1 MQINQSVNQSV
12 SQTTLQTLETAL
24 QTCMLADKHAL
35 RRKLRDVAD
44 LIKLADENARLKS
57 QRLLGEI
64 AQKVRTSQQKY
75 AARLA
80 SLPKPEYPLELP
92 VSARRD
98 EIAAA
103 ISKNQVVIVCG
114 ETGSGKTTQLPK
126 ICLELGRGVAGFIGH
141 TQPRRIAARSVAS
154 RIAQELNS
162 PLGEV
167 VGYKVRFN
175 DKITEGSYVKL
186 MTDGIL
192 LAETQGDKFL
202 NAYDTIIIDE
212 AHERSLNIDF
222 LLGYLKQLLP
232 KRPDLKVIVTSATID
247 ATRFSSHFSAQTS
260 VGVIKAA
267 PVIEVSGR
275 TYPVEIRYRPLGSAG
290 FRAKESAQAENA
302 QFDLDEE
309 TDTTLDNIPAG
320 SILGITKKAKTE
332 SRWLEE
338 DDEEEAIEEA
348 IMDAADDLLRQ
359 GDGDILVFLPGER
372 EIRDVAEHLRKY
384 QGRSTKLKH
393 IEVLPLFARLSIED
407 QQKIFKPHSAR
418 RIVLATNVAE
428 TSLTVPGIKYVID
441 AGLAR
446 MNRYSVRA
454 KVEQLQIEKISQAAA
469 KQRAGR
475 CGRVSNGICVRLYSE
490 QDFDG
495 RPEFTEPEIL
505 RSSLASVILRMA
517 ALRLGDIGDFP
528 FIESPSSRLI
538 ADGYLLLQELGAV
551 DSNRQIT
558 EIGLQLAK
566 LPLDPR
572 VGRMILAAKRE
583 NCLSEILVIASVLSM
598 QDPRERPMDKR
609 EAADNAHAKF
619 IGEGSDFMSYLKIWD
634 FYDSAL
640 KTKKSNKDLLNICHA
655 NFLSFLR
662 LKEWRELHGQI
673 LQIVEELGF
682 LIPSP
687 FKGEG
692 KDGGKNLAHISKT
705 SPSRPI
711 SPSPQPLSHQG
722 RGVLSSSPQQRK
734 TPYPLVGEGVHVLE
748 SAKEATFEQIHK
760 SLLAGL
766 LGNIGFKDGD
776 NDSYA
781 GARGIRFFVAP
792 GSGLKKIRPKW
803 VIAAEL
809 VDTSKLYA
817 RCVAKIEPDWIEPLA
832 RGLTEST
839 YSDPRWDRKMG
850 MVNAWER
857 VSLYG
862 LTIIPKRRVHYG
874 PINPT
879 ESREIF
885 IREAL
890 ALGELDT
897 KARFYVE
904 NERLI
909 AEVEELE
916 HKARRQDVLVDE
928 HQLFAFYD
936 SKVPA
941 DITNAASFE
950 QWREGAEKL
959 NPRLLYL
966 TRDDLM
972 RHGADAIT
980 AVQFPETLLLRQFG
994 RSDALVANHSKG
1006 NRDEGVAPTNVLI
1019 SLKYRFEPSHIL
1031 DGVTAAVPL
1040 ALLNQ
1045 LDPTPTEWLV
1055 PGMLRE
1061 KLTYL
1066 IKALPKAFRRVCVP
1080 VPEFVTGFLDEIS
1093 NPTSSFRR
1101 KSESSDLTT
1110 TTLDSDFRRNDGKG
1124 DDEWQNLPL
1133 LETLAAY
1140 IQHKTTLKISKDD
1153 WVLAEMPV
1161 HHLMNFSIVDDA
1173 GRELAMG
1180 RDWRALQKQLGQAAQ
1195 LTFRNT
1201 SPDIEKTGLKQWDFG
1216 DLPQTLSFERDS
1228 LKVTGYPALEDNI
1241 DAVSVKL
1248 FDTAREAEISHRQG
1262 VCRLMRFEL
1271 QAQIKQLEKGLPNF
1285 NQYALAFRSIISPD
1299 DLREDMLTAIAD
1311 RAFIG
1316 EDDLPRTNAD
1326 FMKLKARART
1336 RLPAVSEA
1344 IARQA
1349 QAIATEYQ
1357 LLAAKQA
1364 QMPATVN
1371 RLKRDVESQTQ
1382 LLVYKN
1388 CFTQTPWEYLQN
1400 IPRYLKALRLRIEK
1414 QPANPE
1420 RDGKNAASVGALWQK
1435 WQDKINQ
1442 LQTAG
1447 SLILPALQ
1455 DYRWLIEELR
1465 VSLFAQELKT
1475 PFPVSIKRLEK
1486 TWAEINH

>member
-1 MQINQSVNQSV
+1 
-12 SQTTLQTLETAL
+12 
-24 QTCMLADKHAL
+24 MLADRHAL
-35 RRKLRDVAD
+35 RRKARDAD
-44 LIKLADENARLKS
+44 DLLKLKDEKSTLKA

-64 AQKVRTSQQKY
+64 AQKVRTSQAKF

-80 SLPKPEYPLELP
+80 HLPQPKYPLELP
-92 VSARRD
+92 VSSRRD
-98 EIAAA
+98 EIAKA
-103 ISKNQVVIVCG
+103 IQNNQVVIVCG

-126 ICLELGRGVAGFIGH
+126 ICLGLGRGVAGLIGH

-175 DKITEGSYVKL
+175 DKLSESSYVKL

-247 ATRFSSHFSAQTS
+247 AERFSSHFSMQTS

-290 FRAKESAQAENA
+290 FRAKESAEAENA
-302 QFDLDEE
+302 QFDLDDD
-309 TDTTLDNIPAG
+309 TDLTFENISSG
-320 SILGITKKAKTE
+320 NILGITRKAKTE
-332 SRWLEE
+332 ARWLEE

-372 EIRDVAEHLRKY
+372 EIRDTADHLRKY
-384 QGRSTKLKH
+384 QGRSAKLKH

-407 QQKIFKPHSAR
+407 QQKIFKSHSSR

-490 QDFDG
+490 EDFNG

-505 RSSLASVILRMA
+505 RSSLAAVILRMA
-517 ALRLGDIGDFP
+517 ALRLGDVTEFP
-528 FIESPSSRLI
+528 FIEAPSSRLI

-551 DSNRQIT
+551 NAQRQIT

-583 NCLSEILVIASVLSM
+583 GCLKEILIIASVLSI

-619 IGEGSDFMSYLKIWD
+619 AGEGSDFMSYLKIWD
-634 FYDSAL
+634 WFDGAL
-640 KTKKSNKDLLNICHA
+640 KTKKSNKDLLNQCHA

-662 LKEWRELHGQI
+662 LKEWRELHGQ
-673 LQIVEELGF
+673 LLDIVQEME
-682 LIPSP
+682 
-687 FKGEG
+687 FKLDD
-692 KDGGKNLAHISKT
+692 KVT
-705 SPSRPI
+705 SDI
-711 SPSPQPLSHQG
+711 VKYEQ
-722 RGVLSSSPQQRK
+722 
-734 TPYPLVGEGVHVLE
+734 VHK
-748 SAKEATFEQIHK
+748 A
-760 SLLAGL
+760 LLAGL
-766 LGNIGFKDGD
+766 LGNIGFKDGESE
-776 NDSYA
+776 SYA
-781 GARGIRFFVAP
+781 GARGIRFHIAP
-792 GSGLKKIRPKW
+792 GSTLKKTRPKW

-809 VDTSKLYA
+809 VDTTKLYA

-832 RGLTEST
+832 RGLTESQ

-874 PINPT
+874 SINPQ

-890 ALGELDT
+890 ANGEFDS
-897 KARFYVE
+897 KAAFFVA

-936 SKVPA
+936 SKIPA
-941 DITNAASFE
+941 DIYQAATFE
-950 QWREGAEKL
+950 KWREGAEKL
-959 NPRLLYL
+959 NPKLLYL

-980 AVQFPETLLLRQFG
+980 AVQFPEKMYLG
-994 RSDALVANHSKG
+994 DIN
-1006 NRDEGVAPTNVLI
+1006 DGVEVN
-1019 SLKYRFEPSHIL
+1019 LKYRFEPGHIL
-1031 DGVTAAVPL
+1031 DGVTATIPL
-1040 ALLNQ
+1040 VMLNQ

-1066 IKALPKAFRRVCVP
+1066 IKALPKNFRRVCVP
-1080 VPEFVTGFLDEIS
+1080 VPEFVTGFLQHAE
-1093 NPTSSFRR
+1093 NQP
-1101 KSESSDLTT
+1101 
-1110 TTLDSDFRRNDGKG
+1110 NV
-1124 DDEWQNLPL
+1124 PL
-1133 LETLAAY
+1133 LETLASY
-1140 IQHKTTLKISKDD
+1140 IQHKTTLKISQDD
-1153 WVLAEMPV
+1153 WVLNDIPP
-1161 HHLMNFSIVDDA
+1161 HHLMNFSVVDDA

-1201 SPDIEKTGLKQWDFG
+1201 SPDIEKTNLKQWDFG
-1216 DLPQTLSFERDS
+1216 DLPQTLSFERDG

-1248 FDTAREAEISHRQG
+1248 FDTAQEAEANHRQG
-1262 VCRLMRFEL
+1262 VARLMRFEL
-1271 QAQIKQLEKGLPNF
+1271 KEQVKQLEKGLPNF
-1285 NQYALAFRSIISPD
+1285 NQYALVFRNIMSPD
-1299 DLREDMLTAIAD
+1299 DLREDLLTAIAD

-1316 EDDLPRTNAD
+1316 EDDLPRSNSE
-1326 FMKLKARART
+1326 FMQLKQRART

-1357 LLAAKQA
+1357 SLINSQAK
-1364 QMPATVN
+1364 MPATVN
-1371 RLKRDVESQTQ
+1371 RLKKDVEQQVQ

-1388 CFTQTPWEYLQN
+1388 CFTQTPWAHLQH
-1400 IPRYLKALRLRIEK
+1400 IPRYLKALNLRIQK

-1420 RDGKNAASVGALWQK
+1420 RDGKNAASVGMLWQK

-1442 LQTAG
+1442 LQQAG
-1447 SLILPALQ
+1447 SLIPPALQ

-1486 TWAEINH
+1486 TWQEINY

>member
-1 MQINQSVNQSV
+1 
-12 SQTTLQTLETAL
+12 
-24 QTCMLADKHAL
+24 MLADKFRL
-35 RRKLRDVAD
+35 RSQLNQAQSQISQNKPIEKSLAEVARKIQQSQA
-44 LIKLADENARLKS
+44 KYQ
-57 QRLLGEI
+57 QRL
-64 AQKVRTSQQKY
+64 TN
-75 AARLA
+75 
-80 SLPKPEYPLELP
+80 LPKPEYPLDLP
-92 VSARRD
+92 VSGKKA

-103 ISKNQVVIVCG
+103 IASNQVVIICG
-114 ETGSGKTTQLPK
+114 ETGSGKTTQIPK
-126 ICLELGRGVAGFIGH
+126 ICLELGRGVAGLIGH

-154 RIAQELNS
+154 RIAQELQS

-175 DKITEGSYVKL
+175 DKLSEGSYVKL

-247 ATRFSSHFSAQTS
+247 ADRFSKHFN
-260 VGVIKAA
+260 GA

-275 TYPVEIRYRPLGSAG
+275 TYPVEIRYRPLGKAG
-290 FRAKESAQAENA
+290 FRTKETGEPENA
-302 QFDLDEE
+302 QFDADDE
-309 TDTTLDNIPAG
+309 TIF
-320 SILGITKKAKTE
+320 GIARKAKTE
-332 SRWLEE
+332 ARWLEE

-372 EIRDVAEHLRKY
+372 EIRDTAEHLRKY
-384 QGRSTKLKH
+384 QGRSAKLKH

-407 QQKIFKPHSAR
+407 QQKIFRPHSSR

-446 MNRYSVRA
+446 MNRYSTRA
-454 KVEQLQIEKISQAAA
+454 KVEQLQIEKVSQAAA

-490 QDFDG
+490 ADFDS

-517 ALRLGDIGDFP
+517 ALRLGDVTEFP
-528 FIESPSSRLI
+528 FIEPPSTRLI

-551 DSNRQIT
+551 DSKRQIT
-558 EIGLQLAK
+558 ETGIQLAK

-609 EAADNAHAKF
+609 EAADNAHSKF
-619 IGEGSDFMSYLKIWD
+619 ATEGSDFMSYLKIWD
-634 FYDSAL
+634 FYDNAL
-640 KTKKSNKDLLNICHA
+640 KTKKSNKDLLNQCHA

-673 LQIVEELGF
+673 KQITEELE
-682 LIPSP
+682 L
-687 FKGEG
+687 KL
-692 KDGGKNLAHISKT
+692 NLEPAN
-705 SPSRPI
+705 
-711 SPSPQPLSHQG
+711 
-722 RGVLSSSPQQRK
+722 
-734 TPYPLVGEGVHVLE
+734 
-748 SAKEATFEQIHK
+748 FEQIHK
-760 SLLAGL
+760 ALLAGL

-776 NDSYA
+776 SDSYA

-792 GSGLKKIRPKW
+792 GSTLKKTRPKW

-817 RCVAKIEPDWIEPLA
+817 RCMAKIEPDWIEPLA
-832 RGLTEST
+832 RDLTESQ

-874 PINPT
+874 PINPQ

-890 ALGELDT
+890 ANGEFDT
-897 KARFYVE
+897 KSAFFTA

-941 DITNAASFE
+941 DIFNAASFE
-950 QWREGAEKL
+950 KWREGAEKL
-959 NPRLLYL
+959 NPKLLYL

-980 AVQFPETLLLRQFG
+980 AVQFPEKMVL
-994 RSDALVANHSKG
+994 KG
-1006 NRDEGVAPTNVLI
+1006 VDGKQSIEIP
-1019 SLKYRFEPSHIL
+1019 LKYRFEPSHIL
-1031 DGVTAAVPL
+1031 DGVTATVPL

-1045 LDPTPTEWLV
+1045 LDPTATEWLV

-1066 IKALPKAFRRVCVP
+1066 VKALPKNFRRVCVP
-1080 VPEFVTGFLDEIS
+1080 VPEFVTGFLDQ
-1093 NPTSSFRR
+1093 NPIGQAPI
-1101 KSESSDLTT
+1101 K
-1110 TTLDSDFRRNDGKG
+1110 
-1124 DDEWQNLPL
+1124 PL
-1133 LETLAAY
+1133 LAAH
-1140 IQHKTTLKISKDD
+1140 IQRVTTLKIGVED
-1153 WVLAEMPV
+1153 WVDETPAHL
-1161 HHLMNFSIVDDA
+1161 LMNFSVVDDA

-1216 DLPQTLSFERDS
+1216 DLPQTLSFERDG
-1228 LKVTGYPALEDNI
+1228 LKVTGYPAIEDNI
-1241 DAVSVKL
+1241 DSVSVKL
-1248 FDTAREAEISHRQG
+1248 FDTAIEADANLRKG

-1271 QAQIKQLEKGLPNF
+1271 KEQIKQLEKSLPNF
-1285 NQYALAFRSIISPD
+1285 NQYALTFRSIMSPD
-1299 DLREDMLTAIAD
+1299 DLREDMITAIAD

-1336 RLPAVSEA
+1336 RLPAVS
-1344 IARQA
+1344 
-1349 QAIATEYQ
+1349 QAIVRQVQSVATEYQ
-1357 LLAAKQA
+1357 ALINMQAK
-1364 QMPATVN
+1364 MPATVN
-1371 RLKRDVESQTQ
+1371 RLKKDVESQISC
-1382 LLVYKN
+1382 LVYKN
-1388 CFTQTPWEYLQN
+1388 CFTQTPWEYLQH
-1400 IPRYLKALRLRIEK
+1400 IPRYLKALNLRIQK
-1414 QPANPE
+1414 QPANSD
-1420 RDGKNAASVGALWQK
+1420 RDGKNAASVGLIWQK
-1435 WQDKINQ
+1435 WQDKMNN
-1442 LQTAG
+1442 LQQTHMD
-1447 SLILPALQ
+1447 IPPALQ
-1455 DYRWLIEELR
+1455 DFRWQIEELR

-1475 PFPVSIKRLEK
+1475 PMPISTKRLDK
-1486 TWAEINH
+1486 IWAEMRF

>member
-1 MQINQSVNQSV
+1 MSQKSPQS
-12 SQTTLQTLETAL
+12 LFDKLA
-24 QTCMLADKHAL
+24 TCMLADRFGLKNRINQA
-35 RRKLRDVAD
+35 RD
-44 LIKLADENARLKS
+44 LAKKNKPIERNLV
-57 QRLLGEI
+57 EI
-64 AQKVRTSQQKY
+64 AQKVRTSQLKY

-98 EIAAA
+98 EIAKA
-103 ISKNQVVIVCG
+103 IANNQVVIVCG

-126 ICLELGRGVAGFIGH
+126 ICLELGRGVAGLIGH

-175 DKITEGSYVKL
+175 DKITDGSYVKL

-247 ATRFSSHFSAQTS
+247 AERFSSHFN
-260 VGVIKAA
+260 GA

-275 TYPVEIRYRPLGSAG
+275 TYPVEIRYRPLGKAG
-290 FRAKESAQAENA
+290 FRAKESAEAENA
-302 QFDLDEE
+302 QFDLDDE
-309 TDTTLDNIPAG
+309 NVF
-320 SILGITKKAKTE
+320 GITRKAKTE
-332 SRWLEE
+332 ARWLEE

-372 EIRDVAEHLRKY
+372 EIRDVADHLRKY

-517 ALRLGDIGDFP
+517 ALRLGDIADFP
-528 FIESPSSRLI
+528 FIEAPSSRLI
-538 ADGYLLLQELGAV
+538 TDGYQLLQELGAV

-583 NCLSEILVIASVLSM
+583 NCLSEILIIASVLSM

-609 EAADNAHAKF
+609 EAADNAHSKF
-619 IGEGSDFMSYLKIWD
+619 IGEGSDFMSYLKIWE
-634 FYDSAL
+634 FYDNSL

-673 LQIVEELGF
+673 KQIIDEMD
-682 LIPSP
+682 
-687 FKGEG
+687 FKLNE
-692 KDGGKNLAHISKT
+692 
-705 SPSRPI
+705 
-711 SPSPQPLSHQG
+711 
-722 RGVLSSSPQQRK
+722 
-734 TPYPLVGEGVHVLE
+734 
-748 SAKEATFEQIHK
+748 KEASFEQVHK
-760 SLLAGL
+760 ALLAGL

-792 GSGLKKIRPKW
+792 GSGLKKTRPKW

-832 RGLTEST
+832 RGLTESQ

-874 PINPT
+874 PINPS

-890 ALGELDT
+890 GNGEFDT
-897 KARFYVE
+897 RAVFFVA

-936 SKVPA
+936 SKIPA
-941 DITNAASFE
+941 DIYNAASFE
-950 QWREGAEKL
+950 KWREGAEKL
-959 NPRLLYL
+959 NPKLLYL

-980 AVQFPETLLLRQFG
+980 AVQFPEKMTLG
-994 RSDALVANHSKG
+994 
-1006 NRDEGVAPTNVLI
+1006 GVEIP
-1019 SLKYRFEPSHIL
+1019 LKYRFEPGHIL
-1031 DGVTAAVPL
+1031 DGVTATVPL

-1045 LDPTPTEWLV
+1045 LDHTPTEWLV

-1061 KLTYL
+1061 KLMYL
-1066 IKALPKAFRRVCVP
+1066 IKALPKTFRRVCVP
-1080 VPEFVTGFLDEIS
+1080 VPEFVTGFLDVNKVGEGAI
-1093 NPTSSFRR
+1093 
-1101 KSESSDLTT
+1101 K
-1110 TTLDSDFRRNDGKG
+1110 
-1124 DDEWQNLPL
+1124 QV
-1133 LETLAAY
+1133 LATH
-1140 IQHKTTLKISKDD
+1140 IQRVTTLKISAED
-1153 WVLAEMPV
+1153 WVEETPAHL
-1161 HHLMNFSIVDDA
+1161 LMNFSIVDDA

-1216 DLPQTLSFERDS
+1216 DLPQTLSFERDG

-1248 FDTAREAEISHRQG
+1248 FDTAREAEINHRKG

-1271 QAQIKQLEKGLPNF
+1271 KEQIKQLEKGLPNF
-1285 NQYALAFRSIISPD
+1285 NQYGLALRTVMSPD
-1299 DLREDMLTAIAD
+1299 DLREDILTAIAD

-1357 LLAAKQA
+1357 LLATKQA

-1414 QPANPE
+1414 HPAAPD
-1420 RDGKNAASVGALWQK
+1420 RDGKNAASVGVIWQK
-1435 WQDKINQ
+1435 WQDKVS
-1442 LQTAG
+1442 
-1447 SLILPALQ
+1447 SLHQANLEIPQGLQ

-1486 TWAEINH
+1486 TWAEINR

>member
-1 MQINQSVNQSV
+1 MNDRLKPSNSTDFL
-12 SQTTLQTLETAL
+12 STL
-24 QTCMLADKHAL
+24 QTCMLADRHAL
-35 RRKLRDVAD
+35 RRKWRDVAD
-44 LIKLADENARLKS
+44 LQKLKDEKSALKA
-57 QRLLGEI
+57 QRLLDEI
-64 AQKVRTSQQKY
+64 AQKVHQSQQKY

-92 VSARRD
+92 VSSRR
-98 EIAAA
+98 EEVAKA
-103 ISKNQVVIVCG
+103 IQQHQVVIVCG

-126 ICLELGRGVAGFIGH
+126 ICLALGRGVSGLIGH

-162 PLGEV
+162 PLGQV

-175 DKITEGSYVKL
+175 DKITDGSYVKL

-192 LAETQGDKFL
+192 LAETQGDPFL

-247 ATRFSSHFSAQTS
+247 ADRFSQHFN
-260 VGVIKAA
+260 GA
-267 PVIEVSGR
+267 PVFEVSGR
-275 TYPVEIRYRPLGSAG
+275 TFPVEIRYRPLGKAG
-290 FRAKESAQAENA
+290 FRAKETAQADNA
-302 QFDLDEE
+302 QFDLDD
-309 TDTTLDNIPAG
+309 DTIF
-320 SILGITKKAKTE
+320 GIARKAKTE
-332 SRWLEE
+332 ARWLEE

-348 IMDAADDLLRQ
+348 ILDAADDLLRQ

-372 EIRDVAEHLRKY
+372 EIRDVADHLRKY
-384 QGRSTKLKH
+384 QGRSAKLKH
-393 IEVLPLFARLSIED
+393 IEVLPLFARLSVED
-407 QQKIFKPHSAR
+407 QQKIFKSHSAR

-446 MNRYSVRA
+446 MNRYSPRA

-490 QDFDG
+490 EDFNG
-495 RPEFTEPEIL
+495 RPAFTEPEIL
-505 RSSLASVILRMA
+505 RSSLAAVILRMA
-517 ALRLGDIGDFP
+517 ALRLGDVAAFP
-528 FIESPSSRLI
+528 FIEAPSSRLI

-551 DSNRQIT
+551 DDKKQIT
-558 EIGLQLAK
+558 EIGLQLSK

-583 NCLSEILVIASVLSM
+583 GCLNEILIIASVLSI

-619 IGEGSDFMSYLKIWD
+619 AGEGSDFMSYLKIWD
-634 FYDSAL
+634 WFDAAL
-640 KTKKSNKDLLNICHA
+640 KSKKSNKDLLNQCHA

-662 LKEWRELHGQI
+662 LKEWRELHGQ
-673 LQIVEELGF
+673 LLDIVEEME
-682 LIPSP
+682 
-687 FKGEG
+687 FKLN
-692 KDGGKNLAHISKT
+692 DKT
-705 SPSRPI
+705 
-711 SPSPQPLSHQG
+711 
-722 RGVLSSSPQQRK
+722 VTDAVK
-734 TPYPLVGEGVHVLE
+734 
-748 SAKEATFEQIHK
+748 FEQVHK
-760 SLLAGL
+760 ALLAGL

-776 NDSYA
+776 SDSYA
-781 GARGIRFFVAP
+781 GARGIRFHVAP
-792 GSGLKKIRPKW
+792 GSGLKKTRPKW

-809 VDTSKLYA
+809 VDTTKLYA

-832 RGLTEST
+832 RGLTQST

-857 VSLYG
+857 VALYG

-879 ESREIF
+879 EAREIF

-890 ALGELDT
+890 ANGEFDT
-897 KARFYVE
+897 KAAFFAA

-936 SKVPA
+936 SKIPR
-941 DITNAASFE
+941 DIFNAASFE
-950 QWREGAEKL
+950 KWRTDAEKIS
-959 NPRLLYL
+959 PKLLYL

-972 RHGADAIT
+972 RHGADAVT
-980 AVQFPETLLLRQFG
+980 AVQFPEKMQLN
-994 RSDALVANHSKG
+994 AV
-1006 NRDEGVAPTNVLI
+1006 EIP
-1019 SLKYRFEPSHIL
+1019 LKYRFEPNHLL
-1031 DGVTAAVPL
+1031 DGVTATVPL

-1045 LDPTPTEWLV
+1045 LDPNPTEWLV

-1061 KLTYL
+1061 KVTYL
-1066 IKALPKAFRRVCVP
+1066 VKALPKTFRRVCVP
-1080 VPEFVTGFLDEIS
+1080 VPEFVTGFLEQVS
-1093 NPTSSFRR
+1093 
-1101 KSESSDLTT
+1101 
-1110 TTLDSDFRRNDGKG
+1110 GK
-1124 DDEWQNLPL
+1124 QNTPI

-1140 IQHKTTLKISKDD
+1140 IQHKTTLKISHED
-1153 WVLAEMPV
+1153 WLEPIPA
-1161 HHLMNFSIVDDA
+1161 HLLMNFSIVDDA
-1173 GRELAMG
+1173 GHELGMG
-1180 RDWRALQKQLGQAAQ
+1180 RDWRVLQKQLGQAAQ

-1216 DLPQTLSFERDS
+1216 DLPETLSFERDG
-1228 LKVTGYPALEDNI
+1228 LKVIGYPALEDNG
-1241 DAVSVKL
+1241 DSVAVKL
-1248 FDTAREAEISHRQG
+1248 FDTEQEAIVNLEKG

-1271 QAQIKQLEKGLPNF
+1271 KEQIKQLEKGLPNF
-1285 NQYALAFRSIISPD
+1285 NQYALILRNVMSPEELRDDMIS
-1299 DLREDMLTAIAD
+1299 AIAS

-1316 EDDLPRTNAD
+1316 EDDLPRTNAA
-1326 FMKLKARART
+1326 FMTLKARART
-1336 RLPAVSEA
+1336 RLPAVTQA
-1344 IARQA
+1344 VVKQANLIAL
-1349 QAIATEYQ
+1349 EYQ
-1357 LLAAKQA
+1357 SLLAQQGK
-1364 QMPATVN
+1364 MPATVN
-1371 RLKRDVESQTQ
+1371 RLKKDVEQQVQ

-1388 CFTQTPWEYLQN
+1388 CFSQTPWEYLQHV
-1400 IPRYLKALRLRIEK
+1400 PRYLKALNLRIQK
-1414 QPANPE
+1414 QPANPD
-1420 RDGKNAASVGALWQK
+1420 RDGKNAASVGTLWQK
-1435 WQDKINQ
+1435 WQEKVF
-1442 LQTAG
+1442 
-1447 SLILPALQ
+1447 SLKQANREVPTDLA

-1486 TWAEINH
+1486 TWADIQP

>member
-1 MQINQSVNQSV
+1 
-12 SQTTLQTLETAL
+12 
-24 QTCMLADKHAL
+24 MLADKHAL

-44 LIKLADENARLKS
+44 LQKLVDENAKLKA

-64 AQKVRTSQQKY
+64 VQKVRASQAKY
-75 AARLA
+75 TARLA
-80 SLPKPEYPLELP
+80 SLPKPEYPPELP

-98 EIAAA
+98 EIAKA
-103 ISKNQVVIVCG
+103 IANNQVVIVCG

-126 ICLELGRGVAGFIGH
+126 ICLALGRGVAGLIGH

-175 DKITEGSYVKL
+175 DKITDGSYVKL

-192 LAETQGDKFL
+192 LAETQGDHFL

-232 KRPDLKVIVTSATID
+232 KRPDLKIIVTSATID
-247 ATRFSSHFSAQTS
+247 AERFSSHFSTQTS

-275 TYPVEIRYRPLGSAG
+275 TYPVEIRYRPLGKAG
-290 FRAKESAQAENA
+290 FRAKESAEANNA
-302 QFDLDEE
+302 QFDLDDENE
-309 TDTTLDNIPAG
+309 LAFENI
-320 SILGITKKAKTE
+320 SNENILGIPRKAKTE
-332 SRWLEE
+332 ARWLEE

-372 EIRDVAEHLRKY
+372 EIRDVAEHLRKHMLGNP

-418 RIVLATNVAE
+418 RIILATNVAE

-475 CGRVSNGICVRLYSE
+475 CGRVSNGICVRLYS
-490 QDFDG
+490 QADFDS

-517 ALRLGDIGDFP
+517 ALKLGDIVDFP
-528 FIESPSSRLI
+528 FIEAPSSRLI
-538 ADGYLLLQELGAV
+538 TDGYQLLQELGAV

-583 NCLSEILVIASVLSM
+583 SCLKEILIIASVLSM

-634 FYDSAL
+634 FYDNAL
-640 KTKKSNKDLLNICHA
+640 KTKKSNKDLLSICHA

-662 LKEWRELHGQI
+662 LKEWRELHGQ
-673 LQIVEELGF
+673 LQDIVADFNLF
-682 LIPSP
+682 PSP
-687 FKGEG
+687 ASVRGARGEG
-692 KDGGKNLAHISKT
+692 NSDFTKLSKT
-705 SPSRPI
+705 L
-711 SPSPQPLSHQG
+711 PSPQP
-722 RGVLSSSPQQRK
+722 SPLK
-734 TPYPLVGEGVHVLE
+734 GEGV
-748 SAKEATFEQIHK
+748 KEATFEQIHK
-760 SLLAGL
+760 ALLAGL

-792 GSGLKKIRPKW
+792 GSGLKKTRPKW

-832 RGLTEST
+832 RGLTESA

-850 MVNAWER
+850 MINAWER

-874 PINPT
+874 PINPK

-890 ALGELDT
+890 GNGEFDT
-897 KARFYVE
+897 RAAFFAA

-936 SKVPA
+936 SKIPA
-941 DITNAASFE
+941 DIFNAASFE
-950 QWREGAEKL
+950 KWRESAEKL

-972 RHGADAIT
+972 RHGADTIT
-980 AVQFPETLLLRQFG
+980 AVQFPETLLLRQLG
-994 RSDALVANHSKG
+994 RSDALVASNIKDL
-1006 NRDEGVAPTNVLI
+1006 RDECVAPTSVLI
-1019 SLKYRFEPSHIL
+1019 PLKYRFEPNHIL
-1031 DGVTAAVPL
+1031 DGVTATVPL

-1066 IKALPKAFRRVCVP
+1066 VKALPKTFRRVCVP
-1080 VPEFVTGFLDEIS
+1080 VPEFVTGFLDANKVGQGEIE
-1093 NPTSSFRR
+1093 
-1101 KSESSDLTT
+1101 KYVI
-1110 TTLDSDFRRNDGKG
+1110 K
-1124 DDEWQNLPL
+1124 QV
-1133 LETLAAY
+1133 LAAH
-1140 IQHKTTLKISKDD
+1140 IQRVTTLKISVED
-1153 WVLAEMPV
+1153 WVEETPAHL
-1161 HHLMNFSIVDDA
+1161 LMNFSIVDDA

-1180 RDWRALQKQLGQAAQ
+1180 RDWQALQKQLGQAAQ
-1195 LTFRNT
+1195 LTFRNS

-1216 DLPQTLSFERDS
+1216 DLPQTLSFERDG
-1228 LKVTGYPALEDNI
+1228 LKVTGYPALED
-1241 DAVSVKL
+1241 DEESVSVKL
-1248 FDTAREAEISHRQG
+1248 FDTTREAALNHRKG

-1271 QAQIKQLEKGLPNF
+1271 QAQIKQLEKGLPSF
-1285 NQYALAFRSIISPD
+1285 NQYALNLRNIMSPD
-1299 DLREDMLTAIAD
+1299 DLRDDLITAICD

-1316 EDDLPRTNAD
+1316 EDDLPRNNAE
-1326 FMKLKARART
+1326 FMKLKQRART

-1349 QAIATEYQ
+1349 QAIASEYQ
-1357 LLAAKQA
+1357 LLMTQQNK
-1364 QMPATVN
+1364 MPATVN
-1371 RLKRDVESQTQ
+1371 RLKKDVESQTQ

-1400 IPRYLKALRLRIEK
+1400 MPRYLKALRLRIEK
-1414 QPANPE
+1414 QPANPD
-1420 RDGKNAASVGALWQK
+1420 RDGKNAASVGAIWQK
-1435 WQDKINQ
+1435 WQDKVNSLNQ
-1442 LQTAG
+1442 ANLDIPQ
-1447 SLILPALQ
+1447 ALQ

-1475 PFPVSIKRLEK
+1475 PLPVSIKRLDK
-1486 TWAEINH
+1486 IWSDMR

>member
-1 MQINQSVNQSV
+1 
-12 SQTTLQTLETAL
+12 
-24 QTCMLADKHAL
+24 MLADRHAL
-35 RRKLRDVAD
+35 RRKWRDVAD
-44 LIKLADENARLKS
+44 LIKSRDAKDLQPLTGDKS
-57 QRLLGEI
+57 AQKAQRLLGEI
-64 AQKVRTSQQKY
+64 AQKISKSQAKY
-75 AARLA
+75 QSRLTH
-80 SLPKPEYPLELP
+80 LPKPEYPLELP
-92 VSARRD
+92 VSSKKD
-98 EIAAA
+98 EISAA

-126 ICLELGRGVAGFIGH
+126 ICLELGRGVSGLIGH

-175 DKITEGSYVKL
+175 DKLSESSYIKL

-232 KRPDLKVIVTSATID
+232 KRPDLKIIVTSATID
-247 ATRFSSHFSAQTS
+247 ANRFSQHFN
-260 VGVIKAA
+260 GA

-275 TYPVEIRYRPLGSAG
+275 TYPVEIRYRPLGAAG
-290 FRAKESAQAENA
+290 FRAREIAEAENA
-302 QFDLDEE
+302 QFDADD
-309 TDTTLDNIPAG
+309 DTIF
-320 SILGITKKAKTE
+320 GIARKAKTE
-332 SRWLEE
+332 ARWLEE

-348 IMDAADDLLRQ
+348 ILDAADDLLRL

-372 EIRDVAEHLRKY
+372 EIRDVADHLRKY

-407 QQKIFKPHSAR
+407 QQKIFKSHSTR

-446 MNRYSVRA
+446 MNRYSPRA

-475 CGRVSNGICVRLYSE
+475 CGRVSNGTCVRLYSE
-490 QDFDG
+490 QDFNG

-517 ALRLGDIGDFP
+517 ALRLGDVTEFP
-528 FIESPSSRLI
+528 FIEAPSSRLI
-538 ADGYLLLQELGAV
+538 ADGYQQLQELGAV
-551 DSNRQIT
+551 DARRQIT
-558 EIGLQLAK
+558 ETGLQLAK

-583 NCLSEILVIASVLSM
+583 HCLKEVLIITSVLSM

-619 IGEGSDFMSYLKIWD
+619 AGEGSDFMSYLKLWD
-634 FYDSAL
+634 FFDNAL
-640 KTKKSNKDLLNICHA
+640 KTKKSNKDLLNQCHT

-662 LKEWRELHGQI
+662 LKEWRELHGQ
-673 LQIVEELGF
+673 LLEIVSDME
-682 LIPSP
+682 
-687 FKGEG
+687 FKLNE
-692 KDGGKNLAHISKT
+692 
-705 SPSRPI
+705 
-711 SPSPQPLSHQG
+711 
-722 RGVLSSSPQQRK
+722 
-734 TPYPLVGEGVHVLE
+734 
-748 SAKEATFEQIHK
+748 KEANFEQIHK
-760 SLLAGL
+760 ALLAGL
-766 LGNIGFKDGD
+766 LGNIGFKDGESE
-776 NDSYA
+776 SYA
-781 GARGIRFFVAP
+781 GARGIRFHVAP
-792 GSGLKKIRPKW
+792 GSTLKKSRPKW
-803 VIAAEL
+803 VMAAEL
-809 VDTSKLYA
+809 MDTTKLYA

-832 RGLTEST
+832 RGLTESNYT
-839 YSDPRWDRKMG
+839 DPRWDRKMG

-890 ALGELDT
+890 ANGEFDT
-897 KARFYVE
+897 KATFFTA

-916 HKARRQDVLVDE
+916 HKARRQDVLIDE

-936 SKVPA
+936 AKVPA
-941 DITNAASFE
+941 DIFNAASFE
-950 QWREGAEKL
+950 HWRTEAEKT
-959 NPRLLYL
+959 NPKLLFL

-980 AVQFPETLLLRQFG
+980 AVQFPEKIML
-994 RSDALVANHSKG
+994 D
-1006 NRDEGVAPTNVLI
+1006 GVEVG
-1019 SLKYRFEPSHIL
+1019 LKYRFEPGHIL
-1031 DGVTAAVPL
+1031 DGVTATIPL

-1045 LDPTPTEWLV
+1045 LNLVQTEWLV

-1080 VPEFVTGFLDEIS
+1080 VPEFVTGFLEHVGNQFS
-1093 NPTSSFRR
+1093 T
-1101 KSESSDLTT
+1101 
-1110 TTLDSDFRRNDGKG
+1110 
-1124 DDEWQNLPL
+1124 PL

-1140 IQHKTTLKISKDD
+1140 IQHKTTLKISKED
-1153 WVLAEMPV
+1153 WNLSEIPA
-1161 HHLMNFSIVDDA
+1161 HHLMNFSVVDDA

-1180 RDWRALQKQLGQAAQ
+1180 RDWNLLKKQLGSAAQ

-1216 DLPQTLSFERDS
+1216 DLPQTLSFERDG
-1228 LKVTGYPALEDNI
+1228 LKVTGYPALEDADDSI
-1241 DAVSVKL
+1241 SVKL
-1248 FDTAREAEISHRQG
+1248 FDTEREAELSHRKG

-1271 QAQIKQLEKGLPNF
+1271 KEQMKQLEKSLPNF
-1285 NQYALAFRSIISPD
+1285 NQYALVLRNIISSD
-1299 DLREDMLTAIAD
+1299 DLREDMIRAIVD

-1326 FMKLKARART
+1326 FMKLKQRART
-1336 RLPAVSEA
+1336 RLPAVTEA

-1357 LLAAKQA
+1357 LLTQKQS
-1364 QMPATVN
+1364 QMAATVN
-1371 RLKRDVESQTQ
+1371 RLKRDLEQQVNF
-1382 LLVYKN
+1382 LVYKG
-1388 CFTQTPWEYLQN
+1388 CFSQTPWEQLQH

-1414 QPANPE
+1414 QPANPD
-1420 RDGKNAASVGALWQK
+1420 RDGKNAASVGLMWQK
-1435 WQDKINQ
+1435 WQDKINALNSAHLDTPQ
-1442 LQTAG
+1442 
-1447 SLILPALQ
+1447 SLQ
-1455 DYRWLIEELR
+1455 DFRWLIEELR

-1475 PFPVSIKRLEK
+1475 PFPISIKRLEK
-1486 TWAEINH
+1486 IWADMRF

>member
-1 MQINQSVNQSV
+1 MNLPQANIS
-12 SQTTLQTLETAL
+12 AL
-24 QTCMLADKHAL
+24 HNALNTCMLADRHAL

-44 LIKLADENARLKS
+44 LQNMVQKLADENSKLKA

-64 AQKVRTSQQKY
+64 AQKVHHSQQKFS
-75 AARLA
+75 ARLA
-80 SLPKPEYPLELP
+80 GLPKPEYPLELP
-92 VSARRD
+92 VSSRRD
-98 EIAAA
+98 EIAEA
-103 ISKNQVVIVCG
+103 IKKNQVVIVCG

-126 ICLELGRGVAGFIGH
+126 ICLQLGRGVSGLIGH

-175 DKITEGSYVKL
+175 DKITDSSYVKL

-232 KRPDLKVIVTSATID
+232 KRPDLKIIVTSATID
-247 ATRFSSHFSAQTS
+247 AERFSSHFN
-260 VGVIKAA
+260 GA

-275 TYPVEIRYRPLGSAG
+275 TYPVEIRYRPLGKAG
-290 FRAKESAQAENA
+290 FRAKESAEAENA
-302 QFDLDEE
+302 QFDLEDE
-309 TDTTLDNIPAG
+309 TDLSSVN
-320 SILGITKKAKTE
+320 ILGIARKAKTE
-332 SRWLEE
+332 ARWLEE

-372 EIRDVAEHLRKY
+372 EIRDVADHLRKY
-384 QGRSTKLKH
+384 QGRSTKLRH

-407 QQKIFKPHSAR
+407 QQKIFKSHSSR

-446 MNRYSVRA
+446 MNRYSTRA

-490 QDFDG
+490 QDFVG

-517 ALRLGDIGDFP
+517 ALRLGDIENFP
-528 FIESPSSRLI
+528 FIEAPSSRLI
-538 ADGYLLLQELGAV
+538 ADGYQLLQELGAV
-551 DSNRQIT
+551 NAQRQIT
-558 EIGLQLAK
+558 DTGLQLAK

-583 NCLSEILVIASVLSM
+583 NCLSEILIIASVLSI

-609 EAADNAHAKF
+609 EAADNAHSKF
-619 IGEGSDFMSYLKIWD
+619 IGESSDFMSYLKLWD
-634 FYDSAL
+634 FFDNAL
-640 KTKKSNKDLLNICHA
+640 KTKKSNKDLLNQCHA

-662 LKEWRELHGQI
+662 LKEWRELHGQ
-673 LQIVEELGF
+673 LREIVEEMD
-682 LIPSP
+682 
-687 FKGEG
+687 FKQNE
-692 KDGGKNLAHISKT
+692 
-705 SPSRPI
+705 
-711 SPSPQPLSHQG
+711 
-722 RGVLSSSPQQRK
+722 
-734 TPYPLVGEGVHVLE
+734 
-748 SAKEATFEQIHK
+748 KEASFEQVHK
-760 SLLAGL
+760 ALLAGL

-792 GSGLKKIRPKW
+792 GSGLKKTRPKW

-832 RGLTEST
+832 RGLTESQ

-874 PINPT
+874 PINPK

-890 ALGELDT
+890 ANGEFDT
-897 KARFYVE
+897 RAAFFIA
-904 NERLI
+904 NEKLI

-936 SKVPA
+936 AKIPA
-941 DITNAASFE
+941 DIFNALSFE
-950 QWREGAEKL
+950 KWRADAEKP
-959 NPRLLYL
+959 NPKLLYL

-980 AVQFPETLLLRQFG
+980 AVQFPEKMTLG
-994 RSDALVANHSKG
+994 G
-1006 NRDEGVAPTNVLI
+1006 IEIP
-1019 SLKYRFEPSHIL
+1019 LKYRFEPSHVL
-1031 DGVTAAVPL
+1031 DGVTATIPL

-1045 LDPTPTEWLV
+1045 LDTTPTEWLV

-1066 IKALPKAFRRVCVP
+1066 IKALPKTFRRVCVP
-1080 VPEFVTGFLDEIS
+1080 VPEFVTGFLSHIENQS
-1093 NPTSSFRR
+1093 T
-1101 KSESSDLTT
+1101 
-1110 TTLDSDFRRNDGKG
+1110 
-1124 DDEWQNLPL
+1124 LPL
-1133 LETLAAY
+1133 LDTLAAY
-1140 IQHKTTLKISKDD
+1140 IQHKTTLKISKED
-1153 WVLAEMPV
+1153 WILSEIPA
-1161 HHLMNFSIVDDA
+1161 HYLMNFSVVDDA

-1180 RDWRALQKQLGQAAQ
+1180 RDWNGLKKQLGSAAQ

-1216 DLPQTLSFERDS
+1216 DLPQTLSFERDG

-1241 DAVSVKL
+1241 DAVSVRL
-1248 FDTAREAEISHRQG
+1248 FDTENEAEISHRKG

-1271 QAQIKQLEKGLPNF
+1271 KEQIKQLEKGLPNF
-1285 NQYALAFRSIISPD
+1285 NQYALAFRNIISPD
-1299 DLREDMLTAIAD
+1299 DLREDLLMAIAD

-1316 EDDLPRTNAD
+1316 EDDLPRSNAD
-1326 FMKLKARART
+1326 FMKLKQRART

-1344 IARQA
+1344 IARQV

-1357 LLAAKQA
+1357 LLLTKQS
-1364 QMPATVN
+1364 QMSATVN
-1371 RLKRDVESQTQ
+1371 RLKKDVESQVQ
-1382 LLVYKN
+1382 FLVYKN
-1388 CFTQTPWEYLQN
+1388 CFSQTPWEHLQHV
-1400 IPRYLKALRLRIEK
+1400 PRYLKALRLRIEK

-1420 RDGKNAASVGALWQK
+1420 RDGKNAASVGLIWQK
-1435 WQDKINQ
+1435 WQEKTHQIHA
-1442 LQTAG
+1442 AG
-1447 SLILPALQ
+1447 SRISIGLQ
-1455 DYRWLIEELR
+1455 GYRWLIEELR

-1486 TWAEINH
+1486 TWQDLTHS

>member
-1 MQINQSVNQSV
+1 MNNTSINHLNQ
-12 SQTTLQTLETAL
+12 QL
-24 QTCMLADKHAL
+24 QTCMLADRHAL
-35 RRKLRDVAD
+35 RRKARDAED
-44 LIKLADENARLKS
+44 LIKLKDDKSALKA

-64 AQKVRTSQQKY
+64 AQKVHHSQQKFS
-75 AARLA
+75 ARLA

-92 VSARRD
+92 VSSRRD
-98 EIAAA
+98 EISEA
-103 ISKNQVVIVCG
+103 IKKNQVVIVCG

-126 ICLELGRGVAGFIGH
+126 ICLGLGRGVSGLIGH
-141 TQPRRIAARSVAS
+141 TQPRRIAARSVAT

-175 DKITEGSYVKL
+175 DKITDSSYVKL

-247 ATRFSSHFSAQTS
+247 AGRFSSHFN
-260 VGVIKAA
+260 GA

-275 TYPVEIRYRPLGSAG
+275 TYPVEIRYRPLGKAG
-290 FRAKESAQAENA
+290 FRAKESAEAENA
-302 QFDLDEE
+302 QFDLDEGN
-309 TDTTLDNIPAG
+309 LF
-320 SILGITKKAKTE
+320 GIARKAKTE
-332 SRWLEE
+332 ARWLEE

-372 EIRDVAEHLRKY
+372 EIRDVADHLRKY
-384 QGRSTKLKH
+384 QGRSAKLKY

-407 QQKIFKPHSAR
+407 QQKIFKSHSSR

-446 MNRYSVRA
+446 MNRYSTRA

-517 ALRLGDIGDFP
+517 SLRLGDIAEFP
-528 FIESPSSRLI
+528 FIEAPSSRLI
-538 ADGYLLLQELGAV
+538 TDGYQLLQELGAV
-551 DSNRQIT
+551 DAQRSIT

-572 VGRMILAAKRE
+572 IGRMILAAKRE
-583 NCLSEILVIASVLSM
+583 SCLREILIIASVLSI

-609 EAADNAHAKF
+609 EAADNAHSKF
-619 IGEGSDFMSYLKIWD
+619 IGESSDFMSYLKLWD
-634 FYDSAL
+634 FFDNAL
-640 KTKKSNKDLLNICHA
+640 KTKKSNKDLLNQCHA

-662 LKEWRELHGQI
+662 LKEWRELHGQ
-673 LQIVEELGF
+673 LREIVEEMD
-682 LIPSP
+682 
-687 FKGEG
+687 FKLNE
-692 KDGGKNLAHISKT
+692 
-705 SPSRPI
+705 
-711 SPSPQPLSHQG
+711 
-722 RGVLSSSPQQRK
+722 
-734 TPYPLVGEGVHVLE
+734 
-748 SAKEATFEQIHK
+748 KEASFEQVHK
-760 SLLAGL
+760 ALLAGL

-792 GSGLKKIRPKW
+792 GSGLKKTRPKW

-832 RGLTEST
+832 RGLTESQ

-874 PINPT
+874 PINPK

-890 ALGELDT
+890 ANGEFDT
-897 KARFYVE
+897 RAAFFIA
-904 NERLI
+904 NEKLI

-936 SKVPA
+936 AKIPA
-941 DITNAASFE
+941 DIFNALSFE
-950 QWREGAEKL
+950 KWRADAEKL
-959 NPRLLYL
+959 NPKRLYL

-980 AVQFPETLLLRQFG
+980 AVQFPEIMTLG
-994 RSDALVANHSKG
+994 G
-1006 NRDEGVAPTNVLI
+1006 IEIP
-1019 SLKYRFEPSHIL
+1019 LKYRFEPSHIL
-1031 DGVTAAVPL
+1031 DGVTATIPL

-1045 LDPTPTEWLV
+1045 LDATPTEWLV

-1066 IKALPKAFRRVCVP
+1066 IKALPKTFRRVCVP
-1080 VPEFVTGFLDEIS
+1080 VPEFVTGFLSHIENQS
-1093 NPTSSFRR
+1093 T
-1101 KSESSDLTT
+1101 
-1110 TTLDSDFRRNDGKG
+1110 
-1124 DDEWQNLPL
+1124 LPL
-1133 LETLAAY
+1133 LDTLAAY
-1140 IQHKTTLKISKDD
+1140 IQHKTTLKISKED
-1153 WVLAEMPV
+1153 WILSEMPA

-1180 RDWRALQKQLGQAAQ
+1180 RDWSGLKKQLGQAAQ

-1216 DLPQTLSFERDS
+1216 DLPQTLSFERDG

-1241 DAVSVKL
+1241 DAVSVRL
-1248 FDTAREAEISHRQG
+1248 FDTENEAEISHRKG
-1262 VCRLMRFEL
+1262 VARLMRFEL
-1271 QAQIKQLEKGLPNF
+1271 KEQIKQLEKGLPNF
-1285 NQYALAFRSIISPD
+1285 NQYALAFRNIFSPD
-1299 DLREDMLTAIAD
+1299 DLREDLLTAIAD

-1316 EDDLPRTNAD
+1316 EDDLPRSNAD
-1326 FMKLKARART
+1326 FMKLKQRART

-1357 LLAAKQA
+1357 LLLTKQS

-1371 RLKRDVESQTQ
+1371 RLKKDVEQQVQ

-1388 CFTQTPWEYLQN
+1388 CFSQTPWEYLVHV
-1400 IPRYLKALRLRIEK
+1400 PRYLKALRLRIEK

-1420 RDGKNAASVGALWQK
+1420 RDGKNAASVGIIWQK
-1435 WQDKINQ
+1435 WQDKMNQ
-1442 LQTAG
+1442 SHASG
-1447 SLILPALQ
+1447 SQYSWALQ

-1486 TWAEINH
+1486 TWQDINR

>member
-1 MQINQSVNQSV
+1 LSKADGHGMIKFTPMNESKP
-12 SQTTLQTLETAL
+12 LQLIPANFDTAL
-24 QTCMLADKHAL
+24 QACMLADRYVL
-35 RRKLRDVAD
+35 RRKVQEVKTLQKSGDE
-44 LIKLADENARLKS
+44 KSLARA
-57 QRLLGEI
+57 QRLVNEVV
-64 AQKVRTSQQKY
+64 QKLHVSQKKY
-75 AARLA
+75 QQRLT

-92 VSARRD
+92 VSGRKD
-98 EIAAA
+98 EISAA
-103 ISKNQVVIVCG
+103 IIKNQVVIVCG

-126 ICLELGRGVAGFIGH
+126 ICLELGRGVSGLIGH

-154 RIAQELNS
+154 RIAQELKS

-175 DKITEGSYVKL
+175 DKLSESSYVKL

-232 KRPDLKVIVTSATID
+232 KRPDLKIIVTSATID
-247 ATRFSSHFSAQTS
+247 ADRFSKHFN
-260 VGVIKAA
+260 GA

-275 TYPVEIRYRPLGSAG
+275 TYPVEIRYRPLGAAG
-290 FRAKESAQAENA
+290 FRAREIAEAENT
-302 QFDLDEE
+302 QFDLEDE
-309 TDTTLDNIPAG
+309 TDFLTENISSG
-320 SILGITKKAKTE
+320 NILGIARKAKTE
-332 SRWLEE
+332 ARWLEE

-348 IMDAADDLLRQ
+348 ILDAADDLLRQ

-372 EIRDVAEHLRKY
+372 EIRDVADHLRKY
-384 QGRSTKLKH
+384 QGRSAKLKH

-407 QQKIFKPHSAR
+407 QQKIFKSHSSR

-446 MNRYSVRA
+446 VNRYSPRA

-490 QDFDG
+490 QDFNG

-505 RSSLASVILRMA
+505 RSSLAAVILRMA
-517 ALRLGDIGDFP
+517 ALRLGDVTEFP
-528 FIESPSSRLI
+528 FIEAPSSRLI

-551 DSNRQIT
+551 DAHRQIT
-558 EIGLQLAK
+558 ETGLQLAK

-583 NCLSEILVIASVLSM
+583 HCLREILIIASVLSI

-619 IGEGSDFMSYLKIWD
+619 AGEGSDFMSYLKLWD
-634 FYDSAL
+634 FFDNAL
-640 KTKKSNKDLLNICHA
+640 KTKKSNKDLLNQCHS

-662 LKEWRELHGQI
+662 LKEWRELHGQ
-673 LQIVEELGF
+673 LLDIVSEME
-682 LIPSP
+682 
-687 FKGEG
+687 FKLNE
-692 KDGGKNLAHISKT
+692 
-705 SPSRPI
+705 
-711 SPSPQPLSHQG
+711 
-722 RGVLSSSPQQRK
+722 
-734 TPYPLVGEGVHVLE
+734 
-748 SAKEATFEQIHK
+748 KEADFEQIHK
-760 SLLAGL
+760 ALLAGL
-766 LGNIGFKDGD
+766 LGNIGFKDGESE
-776 NDSYA
+776 SYA
-781 GARGIRFFVAP
+781 GARGIRFHIAP
-792 GSGLKKIRPKW
+792 GSTLKKQRPKW

-832 RGLTEST
+832 RGLTESH

-862 LTIIPKRRVHYG
+862 LTIIPKRRIHYG
-874 PINPT
+874 PIDPK

-890 ALGELDT
+890 ANGEFDT
-897 KARFYVE
+897 RAAFFTA

-928 HQLFAFYD
+928 HQLFTFYD
-936 SKVPA
+936 AKIPA
-941 DITNAASFE
+941 DIYNAASFE
-950 QWREGAEKL
+950 KWRAEAEKI
-959 NPRLLYL
+959 NPKLLYL

-980 AVQFPETLLLRQFG
+980 AVQFPEKIML
-994 RSDALVANHSKG
+994 D
-1006 NRDEGVAPTNVLI
+1006 GVEV
-1019 SLKYRFEPSHIL
+1019 SLKYRFEPGHVL
-1031 DGVTAAVPL
+1031 DGVTATIPL

-1045 LDPTPTEWLV
+1045 LNPVQTEWLV

-1066 IKALPKAFRRVCVP
+1066 IKALPKTFRRVCVP
-1080 VPEFVTGFLDEIS
+1080 VPEFVTGFLEKNKVGAGSIK
-1093 NPTSSFRR
+1093 P
-1101 KSESSDLTT
+1101 
-1110 TTLDSDFRRNDGKG
+1110 
-1124 DDEWQNLPL
+1124 
-1133 LETLAAY
+1133 TLAAY
-1140 IQHKTTLKISKDD
+1140 IQHTTTLKISAED
-1153 WVLAEMPV
+1153 WTDETPAHL
-1161 HHLMNFSIVDDA
+1161 LMNISVVDDA

-1180 RDWRALQKQLGQAAQ
+1180 RDWNALKKQLGSAAQ
-1195 LTFRNT
+1195 LTFRNA

-1216 DLPQTLSFERDS
+1216 DLPQTLSFERDG
-1228 LKVTGYPALEDNI
+1228 LKVTGYPALED
-1241 DAVSVKL
+1241 DMDTVSVKL
-1248 FDTAREAEISHRQG
+1248 FDTKAEAEQSHRKG

-1271 QAQIKQLEKGLPNF
+1271 KEQMKQLEKSLPNF
-1285 NQYALAFRSIISPD
+1285 NQYALTLRNVMSPE
-1299 DLREDMLTAIAD
+1299 DLREDMVTAIAD

-1326 FMKLKARART
+1326 FMKLKQRART
-1336 RLPAVSEA
+1336 RLPAVTEA
-1344 IARQA
+1344 VARQA

-1357 LLAAKQA
+1357 LLMQKQG
-1364 QMPATVN
+1364 QMAATVN
-1371 RLKRDVESQTQ
+1371 RLKRDLEQQVG
-1382 LLVYKN
+1382 LLVYKG

-1414 QPANPE
+1414 HPANPE
-1420 RDGKNAASVGALWQK
+1420 RDGKNAGSVGLIWQK
-1435 WQDKINQ
+1435 WQDKINALNQAHLDIPQQ
-1442 LQTAG
+1442 L
-1447 SLILPALQ
+1447 L
-1455 DYRWLIEELR
+1455 DFRWLIEELR

-1486 TWAEINH
+1486 IWQDMRF

>member
-1 MQINQSVNQSV
+1 MTVNSSANPNFQS
-12 SQTTLQTLETAL
+12 LETAL
-24 QTCMLADKHAL
+24 QSCMLADCHAL
-35 RRKLRDVAD
+35 RRKQREVAD
-44 LIKLADENARLKS
+44 LQKLADEKSRARA
-57 QRLLGEI
+57 QRMQVEI
-64 AQKVRTSQQKY
+64 AQKVRVSQAKY
-75 AARLA
+75 ASRLA
-80 SLPKPEYPLELP
+80 NLPKPEYPLELP
-92 VSARRD
+92 VSSRRD
-98 EIAAA
+98 EISQA
-103 ISKNQVVIVCG
+103 IKKNQVVIVCG

-126 ICLELGRGVAGFIGH
+126 ICLELGRGVAGLIGH

-175 DKITEGSYVKL
+175 DKVTDSSYVKL

-232 KRPDLKVIVTSATID
+232 KRPDLKIIVTSATID
-247 ATRFSSHFSAQTS
+247 AERFSSHFN
-260 VGVIKAA
+260 GA

-275 TYPVEIRYRPLGSAG
+275 TYPVEIRYRPLGKAG
-290 FRAKESAQAENA
+290 FRAKESAEAENA
-302 QFDLDEE
+302 QFDLDDE
-309 TDTTLDNIPAG
+309 TDLISGNL
-320 SILGITKKAKTE
+320 LGIPRKAKTE
-332 SRWLEE
+332 ARWLEE

-384 QGRSTKLKH
+384 QGRSAKLKH

-505 RSSLASVILRMA
+505 RSSLAAVILRMA
-517 ALRLGDIGDFP
+517 ALQLGDVADFP
-528 FIESPSSRLI
+528 FIEPPSTRLI

-551 DSNRQIT
+551 DANRNIT
-558 EIGLQLAK
+558 ETGLQLAK

-583 NCLSEILVIASVLSM
+583 SCLNEILIIASVLSM

-609 EAADNAHAKF
+609 EAADNAHSKF
-619 IGEGSDFMSYLKIWD
+619 AAEGSDFMSYLKIWD
-634 FYDSAL
+634 FYDNAL
-640 KTKKSNKDLLNICHA
+640 KTKKSNKDLLNQCHA

-673 LQIVEELGF
+673 KQITDEMVLT
-682 LIPSP
+682 P
-687 FKGEG
+687 
-692 KDGGKNLAHISKT
+692 
-705 SPSRPI
+705 
-711 SPSPQPLSHQG
+711 PSPQPYPT
-722 RGVLSSSPQQRK
+722 RGEVVQRE
-734 TPYPLVGEGVHVLE
+734 P
-748 SAKEATFEQIHK
+748 ANFEQVHK
-760 SLLAGL
+760 ALLAGL

-792 GSGLKKIRPKW
+792 GSGLKKARPKW

-817 RCVAKIEPDWIEPLA
+817 RCVAKMEPDWIEPLA
-832 RGLTEST
+832 RGLTESQYT
-839 YSDPRWDRKMG
+839 DPRWDRKMG

-874 PINPT
+874 PINMA

-885 IREAL
+885 IRAAL
-890 ALGELDT
+890 ANGEFDT
-897 KARFYVE
+897 RAAFFTA
-904 NERLI
+904 NEKLI

-936 SKVPA
+936 SKIPA

-950 QWREGAEKL
+950 KWREGAEKQ
-959 NPRLLYL
+959 NPKLLYL

-980 AVQFPETLLLRQFG
+980 AVQFPEKMELGAAGEKQK
-994 RSDALVANHSKG
+994 V
-1006 NRDEGVAPTNVLI
+1006 EIP
-1019 SLKYRFEPSHIL
+1019 LKYRFEPGHIL
-1031 DGVTAAVPL
+1031 DGVTATVPL

-1045 LDPTPTEWLV
+1045 LDSTPTEWLV

-1066 IKALPKAFRRVCVP
+1066 VKALPKTFRRVCVP
-1080 VPEFVTGFLDEIS
+1080 VSEFVTGFLDKNKI
-1093 NPTSSFRR
+1093 
-1101 KSESSDLTT
+1101 
-1110 TTLDSDFRRNDGKG
+1110 G
-1124 DDEWQNLPL
+1124 DAAIKPL
-1133 LETLAAY
+1133 LAAH
-1140 IQHKTTLKISKDD
+1140 IQRVTTLKISVDD
-1153 WVLAEMPV
+1153 WVEETPAHL
-1161 HHLMNFSIVDDA
+1161 LMNFSIVDDA

-1216 DLPQTLSFERDS
+1216 DLPASLSFEREG
-1228 LKVTGYPALEDNI
+1228 LKLTGYPALEDNI
-1241 DAVSVKL
+1241 DSVSVKL
-1248 FDTAREAEISHRQG
+1248 FDTQQEADVNLRKG

-1271 QAQIKQLEKGLPNF
+1271 KEQIKQLEKSLPNF
-1285 NQYALAFRSIISPD
+1285 NQTALLLRNIMQPD
-1299 DLREDMLTAIAD
+1299 DLRDDLITAIAD

-1316 EDDLPRTNAD
+1316 EDDLPRNNAD
-1326 FMKLKARART
+1326 FMKLKARARA
-1336 RLPAVSEA
+1336 RLPAVSQA
-1344 IARQA
+1344 VVRQA

-1357 LLAAKQA
+1357 LLIALQTK
-1364 QMPATVN
+1364 MPATVN
-1371 RLKRDVESQTQ
+1371 RLKRDVEQQ
-1382 LLVYKN
+1382 LGLLLYKG
-1388 CFTQTPWEYLQN
+1388 CFHQTPWESLVH

-1414 QPANPE
+1414 QPAAPD
-1420 RDGKNAASVGALWQK
+1420 RDGKNAASVGLIWQK
-1435 WQDKINQ
+1435 WADKISSLNQ
-1442 LQTAG
+1442 AHAEIPQA
-1447 SLILPALQ
+1447 LI

-1475 PFPVSIKRLEK
+1475 PMPISIKRLEK
-1486 TWAEINH
+1486 TWADLSR

>member
-1 MQINQSVNQSV
+1 MLKCAYMNANQPVNFKPV
-12 SQTTLQTLETAL
+12 TLTPATLEAAL
-24 QTCMLADKHAL
+24 QSCMLADRFIL
-35 RRKLRDVAD
+35 RRKLREANDSQKLKDEKSA
-44 LIKLADENARLKS
+44 IKA
-57 QRLLGEI
+57 QRLFNEI
-64 AQKVRTSQQKY
+64 TQKIRTSQQKF

-80 SLPKPEYPLELP
+80 RLPKPEYPPELP
-92 VSARRD
+92 VSGKKED
-98 EIAAA
+98 ISAA
-103 ISKNQVVIVCG
+103 IAKNQVVIVCG

-126 ICLELGRGVAGFIGH
+126 ICLELGRGVSGLIGH

-154 RIAQELNS
+154 RIAQELQS

-175 DKITEGSYVKL
+175 DKLTESTYIKL

-232 KRPDLKVIVTSATID
+232 KRPDLKIIVTSATID
-247 ATRFSSHFSAQTS
+247 AARFSEHFN
-260 VGVIKAA
+260 GA

-275 TYPVEIRYRPLGSAG
+275 TYPVEIRYRPLGKAG
-290 FRAKESAQAENA
+290 FRAKEIAETENA
-302 QFDLDEE
+302 QFDMEDE
-309 TDTTLDNIPAG
+309 TDFSSAN
-320 SILGITKKAKTE
+320 ILGIARKAKTE
-332 SRWLEE
+332 ARWLEE

-348 IMDAADDLLRQ
+348 ILDAADDLLRQ

-372 EIRDVAEHLRKY
+372 EIRDTAEHLRKY
-384 QGRSTKLKH
+384 QGRSAKLKH

-407 QQKIFKPHSAR
+407 QQKIFKSHHTR

-446 MNRYSVRA
+446 MNRYSTRA

-517 ALRLGDIGDFP
+517 ALRLGDIADFP
-528 FIESPSSRLI
+528 FIEAPSSRLVT
-538 ADGYLLLQELGAV
+538 DGYQLLQELGAV
-551 DSNRQIT
+551 DSRRQIT
-558 EIGLQLAK
+558 ETGLQLAK

-572 VGRMILAAKRE
+572 VGRMILAAKHE
-583 NCLSEILVIASVLSM
+583 SCLKEILIIASVLSM

-619 IGEGSDFMSYLKIWD
+619 AGEGSDFMSYLKLWD
-634 FYDSAL
+634 FFDNAL
-640 KTKKSNKDLLNICHA
+640 KTKKSNKELLNQCHG

-673 LQIVEELGF
+673 KQITDEMD
-682 LIPSP
+682 
-687 FKGEG
+687 FKLN
-692 KDGGKNLAHISKT
+692 D
-705 SPSRPI
+705 
-711 SPSPQPLSHQG
+711 
-722 RGVLSSSPQQRK
+722 
-734 TPYPLVGEGVHVLE
+734 
-748 SAKEATFEQIHK
+748 KEANFEQIHK
-760 SLLAGL
+760 ALLAGL

-776 NDSYA
+776 NDSYS
-781 GARGIRFFVAP
+781 GARGIRFHVAP
-792 GSGLKKIRPKW
+792 GSALKKTRPKW

-832 RGLTEST
+832 RGLTESQ

-857 VSLYG
+857 VALYG

-874 PINPT
+874 PIDPK

-890 ALGELDT
+890 ANGEFDT
-897 KARFYVE
+897 RAAFFTA

-936 SKVPA
+936 SKIPA
-941 DITNAASFE
+941 DIFQAATFE
-950 QWREGAEKL
+950 KWREGAEKT
-959 NPRLLYL
+959 NPKLLYL

-980 AVQFPETLLLRQFG
+980 AVQFPEKMVL
-994 RSDALVANHSKG
+994 D
-1006 NRDEGVAPTNVLI
+1006 GVEVP
-1019 SLKYRFEPSHIL
+1019 LKYRFELGHVL
-1031 DGVTAAVPL
+1031 DGVTATVPL

-1045 LDPTPTEWLV
+1045 LNPAQTEWLV

-1080 VPEFVTGFLDEIS
+1080 VPEFVTVFLEQAKIGEGFI
-1093 NPTSSFRR
+1093 
-1101 KSESSDLTT
+1101 K
-1110 TTLDSDFRRNDGKG
+1110 
-1124 DDEWQNLPL
+1124 QM
-1133 LETLAAY
+1133 LAAH
-1140 IQHKTTLKISKDD
+1140 IQRVTTLKISIED
-1153 WVLAEMPV
+1153 WTEETPAHL
-1161 HHLMNFSIVDDA
+1161 LMNFSVVDDA

-1180 RDWRALQKQLGQAAQ
+1180 RDWNALKKQLGSAAQ

-1201 SPDIEKTGLKQWDFG
+1201 SPDNIKSLEKTGLKQWDFG
-1216 DLPQTLSFERDS
+1216 DLPATLSFERDG
-1228 LKVTGYPALEDNI
+1228 LKVTGYPALEDDEDSLAI
-1241 DAVSVKL
+1241 KL
-1248 FDTAREAEISHRQG
+1248 FDTEREAVISHRKG

-1271 QAQIKQLEKGLPNF
+1271 KEQMKQLEKNLPNF
-1285 NQYALAFRSIISPD
+1285 NQYALILRNVVSPD
-1299 DLREDMLTAIAD
+1299 DLREDLIIAIAD

-1316 EDDLPRTNAD
+1316 EDELPRTNAD

-1336 RLPAVSEA
+1336 RLPAVSQA
-1344 IARQA
+1344 VARQA

-1357 LLAAKQA
+1357 LLTA
-1364 QMPATVN
+1364 QQSKMLATVN
-1371 RLKRDVESQTQ
+1371 RLKRDLEQQ
-1382 LLVYKN
+1382 IGLLVYKN
-1388 CFTQTPWEYLQN
+1388 CFSQTPWEHLQHV
-1400 IPRYLKALRLRIEK
+1400 PRYLKALRLRIEK
-1414 QPANPE
+1414 QPANPD
-1420 RDGKNAASVGALWQK
+1420 RDGKNAGSVGLLWQK
-1435 WQDKINQ
+1435 WQDKINAINQ
-1442 LQTAG
+1442 ANLDIPQD
-1447 SLILPALQ
+1447 LL

-1475 PFPVSIKRLEK
+1475 PFPISIKRLEK
-1486 TWAEINH
+1486 TWADIQS

>member
-1 MQINQSVNQSV
+1 MNQPKANIPNLIN
-12 SQTTLQTLETAL
+12 AL
-24 QTCMLADKHAL
+24 ASCMLADRYAL

-44 LIKLADENARLKS
+44 LQKIGDAQANGKA
-57 QRLLGEI
+57 QRLLGEV
-64 AQKVRTSQQKY
+64 AQKMRASQAKY

-80 SLPKPEYPLELP
+80 NLPKPDYPLELP
-92 VSARRD
+92 VSGKKD

-103 ISKNQVVIVCG
+103 IAKHQVVIICG
-114 ETGSGKTTQLPK
+114 ETGSGKTTQIPK
-126 ICLELGRGVAGFIGH
+126 ICLELGRGVSGLIGH

-154 RIAQELNS
+154 RIAQELHS

-175 DKITEGSYVKL
+175 DKLSESSYVKL

-232 KRPDLKVIVTSATID
+232 KRPDLKIIVTSATID
-247 ATRFSSHFSAQTS
+247 ADRFSSHFN
-260 VGVIKAA
+260 GA

-275 TYPVEIRYRPLGSAG
+275 TFPVEIRYRPLGAAG
-290 FRAKESAQAENA
+290 FRAKESAEADNA
-302 QFDLDEE
+302 QFDLDD
-309 TDTTLDNIPAG
+309 DTIF
-320 SILGITKKAKTE
+320 GIARKAKTE
-332 SRWLEE
+332 ARWLEE

-372 EIRDVAEHLRKY
+372 EIRDVADHLRKY
-384 QGRSTKLKH
+384 QGRSAKLKH

-407 QQKIFKPHSAR
+407 QQKIFKSHSLR

-446 MNRYSVRA
+446 VNRYSSRA

-490 QDFDG
+490 QDFNG

-517 ALRLGDIGDFP
+517 ALRLGDVAEFP
-528 FIESPSSRLI
+528 FIEAPSTRLI

-551 DSNRQIT
+551 DARRQIT
-558 EIGLQLAK
+558 ETGLQLAK

-583 NCLSEILVIASVLSM
+583 ACLKEILIIASVLSI

-609 EAADNAHAKF
+609 EAADQAHAKF
-619 IGEGSDFMSYLKIWD
+619 AGEGSDFMSYLKLWD
-634 FYDSAL
+634 WFDAAL
-640 KTKKSNKDLLNICHA
+640 NTKKSNKDLLNQCHS

-662 LKEWRELHGQI
+662 LKEWRELHGQ
-673 LQIVEELGF
+673 LLEIVSEMD
-682 LIPSP
+682 
-687 FKGEG
+687 FKRNE
-692 KDGGKNLAHISKT
+692 
-705 SPSRPI
+705 
-711 SPSPQPLSHQG
+711 
-722 RGVLSSSPQQRK
+722 
-734 TPYPLVGEGVHVLE
+734 
-748 SAKEATFEQIHK
+748 KEANYEQIHK
-760 SLLAGL
+760 ALLAGL
-766 LGNIGFKDGD
+766 LGNIGFKDGESE
-776 NDSYA
+776 SYA
-781 GARGIRFFVAP
+781 GARGIRFYIAP
-792 GSGLKKIRPKW
+792 GSTLKKTRPKW

-809 VDTSKLYA
+809 VDTTKLYA

-832 RGLTEST
+832 RGLTESH

-874 PINPT
+874 PINPV

-890 ALGELDT
+890 ANGEFDT
-897 KARFYVE
+897 RAPFFMA

-928 HQLFAFYD
+928 HQLFSFYD
-936 SKVPA
+936 AKIPA
-941 DITNAASFE
+941 DIVNAASFE
-950 QWREGAEKL
+950 KWRTEAEKL
-959 NPRLLYL
+959 NPKLLYL

-980 AVQFPETLLLRQFG
+980 AVQFPEKILL
-994 RSDALVANHSKG
+994 DHV
-1006 NRDEGVAPTNVLI
+1006 ETP
-1019 SLKYRFEPSHIL
+1019 LKYRFEPGHVL
-1031 DGVTAAVPL
+1031 DGVTATIPL

-1045 LDPTPTEWLV
+1045 LNSVQTEWLV

-1066 IKALPKAFRRVCVP
+1066 IKALPKTFRRVCVP
-1080 VPEFVTGFLDEIS
+1080 VPEFVTGFL
-1093 NPTSSFRR
+1093 
-1101 KSESSDLTT
+1101 ESVDYQFST
-1110 TTLDSDFRRNDGKG
+1110 
-1124 DDEWQNLPL
+1124 PI
-1133 LETLAAY
+1133 LETLASY
-1140 IQHKTTLKISKDD
+1140 IQHKTTLKVSKDD
-1153 WVLAEMPV
+1153 WDLNDIPP
-1161 HHLMNFSIVDDA
+1161 HHLMNFSVIDDA
-1173 GRELAMG
+1173 GRELAMA
-1180 RDWRALQKQLGQAAQ
+1180 RDWNALKKQLGSAAQ

-1216 DLPQTLSFERDS
+1216 DLPQTLSFERDG
-1228 LKVTGYPALEDNI
+1228 LKVVGYPALEDEI
-1241 DAVSVKL
+1241 ESVSVKL
-1248 FDTAREAEISHRQG
+1248 FDTEREAVVNLRKG

-1271 QAQIKQLEKGLPNF
+1271 KEQMKQLEKSLPNF
-1285 NQYALAFRSIISPD
+1285 NQYALTLRGVMSPE
-1299 DLREDMLTAIAD
+1299 DLREDMLLTIAD

-1316 EDDLPRTNAD
+1316 EDDLPRTNDD

-1336 RLPAVSEA
+1336 RLPAVTQA
-1344 IARQA
+1344 VARQV

-1357 LLAAKQA
+1357 LLVNQQAK
-1364 QMPATVN
+1364 MPATVN
-1371 RLKRDVESQTQ
+1371 RLKRDVEQQ
-1382 LLVYKN
+1382 IYLLVYKG
-1388 CFTQTPWEYLQN
+1388 CFSQTPWEHLQH
-1400 IPRYLKALRLRIEK
+1400 ISRYLKALRLRIEK
-1414 QPANPE
+1414 HPANPD
-1420 RDGKNAASVGALWQK
+1420 RDGKNAASVGQIWQK
-1435 WQDKINQ
+1435 WQDKVSA
-1442 LQTAG
+1442 LQQAHHD
-1447 SLILPALQ
+1447 IPQALQ
-1455 DYRWLIEELR
+1455 DFRWLIEELR

-1486 TWAEINH
+1486 TWAEMHF

>member
-1 MQINQSVNQSV
+1 MNANQLVNLKPV
-12 SQTTLQTLETAL
+12 TLTPANLESAL
-24 QTCMLADKHAL
+24 QTCMLADRHAL

-44 LIKLADENARLKS
+44 LQKSPDEKSAIKA
-57 QRLLGEI
+57 QRLLAEV
-64 AQKVRTSQQKY
+64 AQKSRASQLKF

-80 SLPKPEYPLELP
+80 NLPKPEYPPELP
-92 VSARRD
+92 VSGKKA

-103 ISKNQVVIVCG
+103 IAKHQVVIICG
-114 ETGSGKTTQLPK
+114 ETGSGKTTQIPK
-126 ICLELGRGVAGFIGH
+126 ICLELGRGVSGLVGH

-154 RIAQELNS
+154 RIAQELQS

-167 VGYKVRFN
+167 VGFKVRFN
-175 DKITEGSYVKL
+175 DKLSESSYIKL

-247 ATRFSSHFSAQTS
+247 ADRFSAHFNGAL
-260 VGVIKAA
+260 
-267 PVIEVSGR
+267 VIEVSGR
-275 TYPVEIRYRPLGSAG
+275 TYPVEIRYRPLGKAG
-290 FRAKESAQAENA
+290 FRARETAETENA
-302 QFDLDEE
+302 QFDMDDEA
-309 TDTTLDNIPAG
+309 DGNL
-320 SILGITKKAKTE
+320 LGIPRKAKTE
-332 SRWLEE
+332 ARWLEE

-348 IMDAADDLLRQ
+348 ILDAADDLLRQ

-372 EIRDVAEHLRKY
+372 EIRDTAEHLRKY
-384 QGRSTKLKH
+384 QGRSTKLRH

-407 QQKIFKPHSAR
+407 QQKIFRPHSAR

-446 MNRYSVRA
+446 MNRYSTRA

-469 KQRAGR
+469 RQRSGR
-475 CGRVSNGICVRLYSE
+475 CGRVSSGICIRLYSE
-490 QDFDG
+490 EDFNG

-517 ALRLGDIGDFP
+517 ALRLGDVTEFP
-528 FIESPSSRLI
+528 FIEAPSSRLI
-538 ADGYLLLQELGAV
+538 TDGYQLLQELGAV
-551 DSNRQIT
+551 DSKRHIT
-558 EIGLQLAK
+558 ETGLQLAR

-583 NCLSEILVIASVLSM
+583 SCLSEILIIASVLSI

-619 IGEGSDFMSYLKIWD
+619 AGEGSDFMSYLKLWD
-634 FYDSAL
+634 FFDNAL
-640 KTKKSNKDLLNICHA
+640 KIKKSNKDLLNQCHS

-673 LQIVEELGF
+673 KQITDEME
-682 LIPSP
+682 
-687 FKGEG
+687 FKLNE
-692 KDGGKNLAHISKT
+692 KAA
-705 SPSRPI
+705 
-711 SPSPQPLSHQG
+711 
-722 RGVLSSSPQQRK
+722 SS
-734 TPYPLVGEGVHVLE
+734 
-748 SAKEATFEQIHK
+748 EQIHK
-760 SLLAGL
+760 ALLAGL

-776 NDSYA
+776 NDAYT
-781 GARGIRFFVAP
+781 GARSIRFHVAP
-792 GSGLKKIRPKW
+792 GSTLKKTRPKW

-832 RGLTEST
+832 RGLTESQ

-874 PINPT
+874 PINPA
-879 ESREIF
+879 EAREIF

-890 ALGELDT
+890 ANGEFDT
-897 KARFYVE
+897 RAAFFSA

-936 SKVPA
+936 AKIPA
-941 DITNAASFE
+941 DIFQAATFE
-950 QWREGAEKL
+950 KWRESAEKAT
-959 NPRLLYL
+959 PKLLYL

-980 AVQFPETLLLRQFG
+980 AVQFPEKIML
-994 RSDALVANHSKG
+994 D
-1006 NRDEGVAPTNVLI
+1006 GVEI
-1019 SLKYRFEPSHIL
+1019 SLKYRFEPGHVL
-1031 DGVTAAVPL
+1031 DGVTATIPL

-1045 LDPTPTEWLV
+1045 LNATQTEWLV

-1066 IKALPKAFRRVCVP
+1066 IKALPKHYRRVCVP
-1080 VPEFVTGFLDEIS
+1080 VPEFVTVFLE
-1093 NPTSSFRR
+1093 
-1101 KSESSDLTT
+1101 
-1110 TTLDSDFRRNDGKG
+1110 
-1124 DDEWQNLPL
+1124 QNKVGQGLAEKTAIKQL
-1133 LETLAAY
+1133 LASH
-1140 IQHKTTLKISKDD
+1140 IQQVTTLKIAAED
-1153 WVLAEMPV
+1153 WTDETPAHL
-1161 HHLMNFSIVDDA
+1161 LMNFSIVDDA

-1180 RDWRALQKQLGQAAQ
+1180 RDWHVLKKQLGSAAQ

-1216 DLPQTLSFERDS
+1216 DLPQTLSFERDG
-1228 LKVTGYPALEDNI
+1228 LRVTGYPALEDDQESI
-1241 DAVSVKL
+1241 SVKL
-1248 FDTAREAEISHRQG
+1248 FDTEHEAVVNHRKG

-1271 QAQIKQLEKGLPNF
+1271 KEQVKQLEKSLPNF
-1285 NQYALAFRSIISPD
+1285 NQYALLLRNIMAPD
-1299 DLREDMLTAIAD
+1299 DLREDMVTAIAD

-1316 EDDLPRTNAD
+1316 EDELPRTNAD
-1326 FMKLKARART
+1326 FMKLKQRART
-1336 RLPAVSEA
+1336 RLPAVT
-1344 IARQA
+1344 
-1349 QAIATEYQ
+1349 QAIVRQVQAIVAEYQ
-1357 LLAAKQA
+1357 LLTIQQSK
-1364 QMPATVN
+1364 MPATVN
-1371 RLKRDVESQTQ
+1371 RLKRDVEQQ
-1382 LLVYKN
+1382 LNLLVYKN
-1388 CFTQTPWEYLQN
+1388 CLSQTPWEHLQHL
-1400 IPRYLKALRLRIEK
+1400 PRYLKALRLRIEK
-1414 QPANPE
+1414 QPANPD
-1420 RDGKNAASVGALWQK
+1420 RDGKNAASVGLLWQK
-1435 WQDKINQ
+1435 WHDAVEKQQKSDKQSADLMNF
-1442 LQTAG
+1442 
-1447 SLILPALQ
+1447 
-1455 DYRWLIEELR
+1455 RWLIEELR

-1475 PFPVSIKRLEK
+1475 PFPISIKRLEK
-1486 TWAEINH
+1486 TWQDIHH

>member
-1 MQINQSVNQSV
+1 MNVNKPANPTPVGSN
-12 SQTTLQTLETAL
+12 SANLAKAL
-24 QTCMLADKHAL
+24 QNCMLADRHVL
-35 RRKLRDVAD
+35 RRKLRDAAD
-44 LIKLADENARLKS
+44 LQKLKDEKSVARA
-57 QRLLGEI
+57 QRLLVEV
-64 AQKVRTSQQKY
+64 AQKVRTSQQKF

-92 VSARRD
+92 VSGKKD

-103 ISKNQVVIVCG
+103 ITNNQVVIICG
-114 ETGSGKTTQLPK
+114 ETGSGKTTQIPK
-126 ICLELGRGVAGFIGH
+126 ICLEIGRGVAGLIGH

-154 RIAQELNS
+154 RIAQELQS

-175 DKITEGSYVKL
+175 DKLSESSYIKL

-232 KRPDLKVIVTSATID
+232 KRPDLKIIVTSATID
-247 ATRFSSHFSAQTS
+247 AERFSNHF
-260 VGVIKAA
+260 VGA
-267 PVIEVSGR
+267 PIIEVSGR
-275 TYPVEIRYRPLGSAG
+275 TYPVEIRYRPLGKAG
-290 FRAKESAQAENA
+290 FRAREIAEKENS
-302 QFDLDEE
+302 QFDLEDD
-309 TDTTLDNIPAG
+309 TDFG
-320 SILGITKKAKTE
+320 SGNLLGIPQKTKTE
-332 SRWLEE
+332 ARWLEE

-348 IMDAADDLLRQ
+348 ILDAADDLLRQ

-372 EIRDVAEHLRKY
+372 EIRDVADHLRKY
-384 QGRSTKLKH
+384 QGRSAKLKH

-407 QQKIFKPHSAR
+407 QQKIFKSHSLR

-446 MNRYSVRA
+446 MNRYSTRA

-475 CGRVSNGICVRLYSE
+475 CGRVSSGICVRLYSE
-490 QDFDG
+490 EDFNG

-517 ALRLGDIGDFP
+517 ALKLGDVTEFP
-528 FIESPSSRLI
+528 FIEAPSSRLI
-538 ADGYLLLQELGAV
+538 SDGYLLLQELGAV
-551 DSNRQIT
+551 DAKRQIT
-558 EIGLQLAK
+558 EIGLQLAR

-583 NCLSEILVIASVLSM
+583 GCLNEILIIASVLSI

-619 IGEGSDFMSYLKIWD
+619 AGEGSDFMSYLKLWD
-634 FYDSAL
+634 FFDSAL
-640 KTKKSNKDLLNICHA
+640 KTKKSNKDLLNQCHS

-662 LKEWRELHGQI
+662 LKEWRELHSQI
-673 LQIVEELGF
+673 KQITDEME
-682 LIPSP
+682 
-687 FKGEG
+687 FKLNE
-692 KDGGKNLAHISKT
+692 
-705 SPSRPI
+705 
-711 SPSPQPLSHQG
+711 
-722 RGVLSSSPQQRK
+722 
-734 TPYPLVGEGVHVLE
+734 
-748 SAKEATFEQIHK
+748 KEANFEQIHK
-760 SLLAGL
+760 ALLAGL

-776 NDSYA
+776 NDAYS
-781 GARGIRFFVAP
+781 GARSIRFYVAP
-792 GSGLKKIRPKW
+792 GSCLKKTRPKW

-832 RGLTEST
+832 SGLTESQ

-874 PINPT
+874 PINPK
-879 ESREIF
+879 EAREIF

-890 ALGELDT
+890 ASGEFDT
-897 KARFYVE
+897 RAAFFTA

-936 SKVPA
+936 AKIPA
-941 DITNAASFE
+941 DIFQAATFE
-950 QWREGAEKL
+950 KWRETAEIE
-959 NPRLLYL
+959 NPKLLYL

-980 AVQFPETLLLRQFG
+980 AVQFPEMI
-994 RSDALVANHSKG
+994 
-1006 NRDEGVAPTNVLI
+1006 VLD
-1019 SLKYRFEPSHIL
+1019 SVETHLKYRFEPGHML
-1031 DGVTAAVPL
+1031 DGVTATIPL

-1045 LDPTPTEWLV
+1045 LNPTQTEWLV

-1066 IKALPKAFRRVCVP
+1066 IKALPKTFRRVCVP
-1080 VPEFVTGFLDEIS
+1080 VPEFVTVFLD
-1093 NPTSSFRR
+1093 
-1101 KSESSDLTT
+1101 
-1110 TTLDSDFRRNDGKG
+1110 
-1124 DDEWQNLPL
+1124 QNKVG
-1133 LETLAAY
+1133 EGSVKQVLAAH
-1140 IQHKTTLKISKDD
+1140 IQRVTTLKISLED
-1153 WVLAEMPV
+1153 WTEETPAHL
-1161 HHLMNFSIVDDA
+1161 LMNFSIVDDA

-1180 RDWRALQKQLGQAAQ
+1180 RDWNALKKQLGSAAQ

-1216 DLPQTLSFERDS
+1216 DLPQTLSFERDG
-1228 LKVTGYPALEDNI
+1228 LKVVGYPALEDDI
-1241 DAVSVKL
+1241 DSVSVKL
-1248 FDTAREAEISHRQG
+1248 FDTEREAAVNLRKGI
-1262 VCRLMRFEL
+1262 CRLIRFEL
-1271 QAQIKQLEKGLPNF
+1271 KEQMKQLEKSLPNF
-1285 NQYALAFRSIISPD
+1285 NQYALTLRNIMSPE
-1299 DLREDMLTAIAD
+1299 DLREDMITAIAD

-1316 EDDLPRTNAD
+1316 EDDLPRTNAE
-1326 FMKLKARART
+1326 FMKLKQRART

-1357 LLAAKQA
+1357 LLTVKQS
-1364 QMPATVN
+1364 QMATTAN
-1371 RLKRDVESQTQ
+1371 RLKRDLDQQVGQ
-1382 LLVYKN
+1382 LVYKG
-1388 CFTQTPWEYLQN
+1388 CFSQTPWEHLQHV
-1400 IPRYLKALRLRIEK
+1400 PRYLKALRLRIEK
-1414 QPANPE
+1414 HPANPD
-1420 RDGKNAASVGALWQK
+1420 RDGKNAGSVGVLWEK
-1435 WQDKINQ
+1435 WQNKVSALKQAHLDVSQ
-1442 LQTAG
+1442 DLQE
-1447 SLILPALQ
+1447 
-1455 DYRWLIEELR
+1455 YRWLIEELR

-1486 TWAEINH
+1486 TWSDIS

>member
-1 MQINQSVNQSV
+1 MTRFSKADGHGMIKFAPMNESKPLPLIPANFDA
-12 SQTTLQTLETAL
+12 AL
-24 QTCMLADKHAL
+24 QACMLADRFPL
-35 RRKLRDVAD
+35 RRKMQE
-44 LIKLADENARLKS
+44 IKTLQKAGDEKS
-57 QRLLGEI
+57 QAKAQRLINEV
-64 AQKVRTSQQKY
+64 AQKLHTSQQKY
-75 AARLA
+75 QQRLSA
-80 SLPKPEYPLELP
+80 LPKPEYPLELP
-92 VSARRD
+92 VSGKKE
-98 EIAAA
+98 EISAA
-103 ISKNQVVIVCG
+103 IIKNQVVIVCG

-126 ICLELGRGVAGFIGH
+126 ICLELGRGVSGLIGH

-175 DKITEGSYVKL
+175 DKLSESSYVKL

-232 KRPDLKVIVTSATID
+232 KRPDLKIIVTSATID
-247 ATRFSSHFSAQTS
+247 ADRFSKHFN
-260 VGVIKAA
+260 GA

-290 FRAKESAQAENA
+290 FRARETAEAENA
-302 QFDLDEE
+302 QFDLEDE
-309 TDTTLDNIPAG
+309 TDLLSGNL
-320 SILGITKKAKTE
+320 LGIPRKAKTE
-332 SRWLEE
+332 ARWLEE

-348 IMDAADDLLRQ
+348 ILDAADDLLRQ

-372 EIRDVAEHLRKY
+372 EIRDVADHLRKY
-384 QGRSTKLKH
+384 QGRSAKLKH

-407 QQKIFKPHSAR
+407 QQKIFKSHSTR

-428 TSLTVPGIKYVID
+428 TSLTVPCIKYVID

-446 MNRYSVRA
+446 VNRYSTRA

-505 RSSLASVILRMA
+505 RSSLAAVILRMA
-517 ALRLGDIGDFP
+517 ALRLGDVAEFP
-528 FIESPSSRLI
+528 FIEAPSSRLI

-551 DSNRQIT
+551 DARRQIT
-558 EIGLQLAK
+558 ETGLQLAK

-583 NCLSEILVIASVLSM
+583 HCLREILIIASVLSI

-619 IGEGSDFMSYLKIWD
+619 AGEGSDFMSYLKLWD
-634 FYDSAL
+634 FFEQAL
-640 KTKKSNKDLLNICHA
+640 KTKKSNKDLLNQCHS

-662 LKEWRELHGQI
+662 LKEWRELHGQ
-673 LQIVEELGF
+673 LLEIVSEME
-682 LIPSP
+682 
-687 FKGEG
+687 FKLNE
-692 KDGGKNLAHISKT
+692 
-705 SPSRPI
+705 
-711 SPSPQPLSHQG
+711 
-722 RGVLSSSPQQRK
+722 
-734 TPYPLVGEGVHVLE
+734 
-748 SAKEATFEQIHK
+748 KEANFEQIHK
-760 SLLAGL
+760 ALLAGL
-766 LGNIGFKDGD
+766 LGNIGFKDGESE
-776 NDSYA
+776 SYA
-781 GARGIRFFVAP
+781 GARGIRFHIAP
-792 GSGLKKIRPKW
+792 GSTLKKQRPKW

-832 RGLTEST
+832 RGLTESH

-874 PINPT
+874 PINPKQ
-879 ESREIF
+879 SREIF

-890 ALGELDT
+890 ANGEFDT
-897 KARFYVE
+897 RAAFFTA

-928 HQLFAFYD
+928 HQLFTFYD
-936 SKVPA
+936 AKIPA
-941 DITNAASFE
+941 DIYNAASFE
-950 QWREGAEKL
+950 KWRTEAEKT
-959 NPRLLYL
+959 NPKLLYL

-980 AVQFPETLLLRQFG
+980 AVQFPEKIVL
-994 RSDALVANHSKG
+994 D
-1006 NRDEGVAPTNVLI
+1006 GVEVT
-1019 SLKYRFEPSHIL
+1019 LKYRFEPGHVL
-1031 DGVTAAVPL
+1031 DGVTATIPL

-1045 LDPTPTEWLV
+1045 LNPVQTEWLV

-1066 IKALPKAFRRVCVP
+1066 IKALPKTFRRVCVP
-1080 VPEFVTGFLDEIS
+1080 VPEFVTGFLEYIDQM
-1093 NPTSSFRR
+1093 SFRR
-1101 KSESSDLTT
+1101 KSESRDVIKE
-1110 TTLDSDFRRNDGKG
+1110 TLDSDFRRNDGGK
-1124 DDEWQNLPL
+1124 NLPL
-1133 LETLAAY
+1133 LETLATY
-1140 IQHKTTLKISKDD
+1140 IQQKTTLKISKED
-1153 WVLAEMPV
+1153 WDLNDIPS
-1161 HHLMNFSIVDDA
+1161 HHLMNFSVIDDA

-1180 RDWRALQKQLGQAAQ
+1180 RDWNALKKQLGSAAQ
-1195 LTFRNT
+1195 LTFRNA
-1201 SPDIEKTGLKQWDFG
+1201 SPDIEKTGLRQWDFG
-1216 DLPQTLSFERDS
+1216 DLPQTLSFERDG
-1228 LKVTGYPALEDNI
+1228 LKVTGYPALEDDI
-1241 DAVSVKL
+1241 DTVAVKL
-1248 FDTAREAEISHRQG
+1248 FDTEREAAQSHRKG

-1271 QAQIKQLEKGLPNF
+1271 KEQMKQLEKSLPNF
-1285 NQYALAFRSIISPD
+1285 NQYALVLRNVMAPD
-1299 DLREDMLTAIAD
+1299 DLREDMIAAIAD

-1316 EDDLPRTNAD
+1316 EDELPRTNAD
-1326 FMKLKARART
+1326 FMKLKQRART
-1336 RLPAVSEA
+1336 RLPAVTEA
-1344 IARQA
+1344 VARQA

-1357 LLAAKQA
+1357 LLTQKQG
-1364 QMPATVN
+1364 QMAATVN
-1371 RLKRDVESQTQ
+1371 RLRRDLEQQIS
-1382 LLVYKN
+1382 LLVYKG
-1388 CFTQTPWEYLQN
+1388 CFSQTPWEHLQH

-1414 QPANPE
+1414 HPANPE
-1420 RDGKNAASVGALWQK
+1420 RDGKNAGSVGLIWQK
-1435 WQDKINQ
+1435 WQDKINAMNQAHLDIPQQ
-1442 LQTAG
+1442 L
-1447 SLILPALQ
+1447 L
-1455 DYRWLIEELR
+1455 DFRWLIEELR

-1486 TWAEINH
+1486 IWQDMRF

>member
-1 MQINQSVNQSV
+1 
-12 SQTTLQTLETAL
+12 
-24 QTCMLADKHAL
+24 MLADRHSL
-35 RRKLRDVAD
+35 RRKARDAD
-44 LIKLADENARLKS
+44 DLLKLKDEKSELKA

-64 AQKVRTSQQKY
+64 AQKVRTSQAKY

-80 SLPKPEYPLELP
+80 NLPQPEYPLELP
-92 VSARRD
+92 VSSRRD
-98 EIAAA
+98 EIAKA
-103 ISKNQVVIVCG
+103 IQNNQVVIVCG

-126 ICLELGRGVAGFIGH
+126 ICLGLGRGVAGLIGH

-175 DKITEGSYVKL
+175 DKLSESSYVKL

-247 ATRFSSHFSAQTS
+247 AERFSKHFN
-260 VGVIKAA
+260 GA

-290 FRAKESAQAENA
+290 FRARESAEAENA
-302 QFDLDEE
+302 QFDLDDD
-309 TDTTLDNIPAG
+309 TDLTFENISSG
-320 SILGITKKAKTE
+320 NILSIARKAKTE

-372 EIRDVAEHLRKY
+372 EIRDTAEHLRKY

-407 QQKIFKPHSAR
+407 QQKIFKSHSSR

-490 QDFDG
+490 EDFNS

-505 RSSLASVILRMA
+505 RSSLAAVILRMA
-517 ALRLGDIGDFP
+517 ALRLGDVTEFP
-528 FIESPSSRLI
+528 FIEAPSSRLI

-551 DSNRQIT
+551 SAQRQIT

-572 VGRMILAAKRE
+572 AGRMILAAKRE
-583 NCLSEILVIASVLSM
+583 GCLKEILIIASVLSI

-619 IGEGSDFMSYLKIWD
+619 AGEGSDFMSYLKLWEWFD
-634 FYDSAL
+634 GAL
-640 KTKKSNKDLLNICHA
+640 KTKKSNKDLLNQCHA

-662 LKEWRELHGQI
+662 LKEWRELHGQ
-673 LQIVEELGF
+673 LANIVEDEFGF
-682 LIPSP
+682 NIPSP
-687 FKGEG
+687 NQGEG
-692 KDGGKNLAHISKT
+692 KGGGNNGRGGGNLAHLSKT
-705 SPSRPI
+705 LPAPQ
-711 SPSPQPLSHQG
+711 PSPLKS
-722 RGVLSSSPQQRK
+722 
-734 TPYPLVGEGVHVLE
+734 EGVI
-748 SAKEATFEQIHK
+748 EANYEQIHK
-760 SLLAGL
+760 ALLAGL
-766 LGNIGFKDGD
+766 LGNIGFKDGESE
-776 NDSYA
+776 SYA
-781 GARGIRFFVAP
+781 GARGIRFHIAP
-792 GSGLKKIRPKW
+792 GSTLKKARPKW

-809 VDTSKLYA
+809 VDTTKLYA

-832 RGLTEST
+832 RGLTESQ

-874 PINPT
+874 PINPV

-890 ALGELDT
+890 ANGEFDS
-897 KARFYVE
+897 KAAFFVA

-928 HQLFAFYD
+928 HQLFTFYD
-936 SKVPA
+936 SKIPA
-941 DITNAASFE
+941 DIFQAATFE
-950 QWREGAEKL
+950 KWREGAEKL

-980 AVQFPETLLLRQFG
+980 AVQFPEKITLDG
-994 RSDALVANHSKG
+994 IEIA
-1006 NRDEGVAPTNVLI
+1006 
-1019 SLKYRFEPSHIL
+1019 LKYRFEPNHVL
-1031 DGVTAAVPL
+1031 DGVTATIPL

-1045 LDPTPTEWLV
+1045 LNPTQTEWLV

-1066 IKALPKAFRRVCVP
+1066 IKALPKTFRRVCVP
-1080 VPEFVTGFLDEIS
+1080 VPEFVTGFLQHMEQ
-1093 NPTSSFRR
+1093 NPASSFPR
-1101 KSESSDLTT
+1101 KRESSLI
-1110 TTLDSDFRRNDGKG
+1110 LNHEAAENQMDSCLRGND
-1124 DDEWQNLPL
+1124 ESENASLI
-1133 LETLAAY
+1133 ESLARY
-1140 IQHKTTLKISKDD
+1140 IQHKTTLKISQDD
-1153 WVLAEMPV
+1153 WVLNDIAP
-1161 HHLMNFSIVDDA
+1161 HHLMNFSVVDDA

-1180 RDWRALQKQLGQAAQ
+1180 RDWRALQKQLGQAAR
-1195 LTFRNT
+1195 LTFRKT
-1201 SPDIEKTGLKQWDFG
+1201 SPDIEKTNLKQWDFG
-1216 DLPQTLSFERDS
+1216 DLPQTLSFERDG

-1248 FDTAREAEISHRQG
+1248 FDTSQEAEASHRQG
-1262 VCRLMRFEL
+1262 VARLMRFEL
-1271 QAQIKQLEKGLPNF
+1271 KEQVKQLEKGLPNF
-1285 NQYALAFRSIISPD
+1285 NQYALVLRNIMSPD
-1299 DLREDMLTAIAD
+1299 DLREDLLTAIAD

-1316 EDDLPRTNAD
+1316 EDDLPRSNAE
-1326 FMKLKARART
+1326 FMQLKQRART

-1344 IARQA
+1344 LARQA

-1357 LLAAKQA
+1357 SLINSQAK
-1364 QMPATVN
+1364 MPTTVN
-1371 RLKRDVESQTQ
+1371 RLKKDVEQQVQ

-1388 CFTQTPWEYLQN
+1388 CFTQIPWAHLQH
-1400 IPRYLKALRLRIEK
+1400 IPRYLKALNLRIQK

-1420 RDGKNAASVGALWQK
+1420 RDGKNAASVGQLWQK
-1435 WQDKINQ
+1435 WQDKTHQ
-1442 LQTAG
+1442 LQQAG
-1447 SLILPALQ
+1447 SLVPPALQ

-1486 TWAEINH
+1486 TWQEINY